1 MRIGKLKVLGIV
13 IVTVLVII
21 LGIIA
26 LNNKNN
32 FTENN
37 SKDYIIYDSD
47 EAIKDALNEIKTTS
61 KKSNIISDVNASEK
75 VISLNFVGLSTPE
88 TNYKLVNILEQYNT
102 KSTFF
107 LPGILA
113 TEDTD
118 IFEKL
123 IEGNHKIGSNGL
135 LGENKMEEYTEEELV
150 DSFIRTNEIIQ
161 KWTRK
166 NESILLYCNS
176 TSYTDKVLKAAYVS
190 GNEDVVKSKYILNY
204 RSFKSYEE
212 TLAYISKVPKGSIIT
227 VKLAGELDDTEYEQD
242 EKPAEDMQGT
252 IVENPLEDFSE
263 EERLIIVVEWIV
275 KALNEL
281 NYNIVTCDEL
291 QQYGE
296 VDNGDASNNSNN
308 STYYG
313 SYYNKYEKNSI
324 SNSGSQ
330 GSNNNFEYLEP
341 IDLDVY
347 YKNKAEELRVSNNGK
362 KASIE
367 GKVYTVQPSVAYSFY
382 GISNTTVLQDVLN
395 KLNEQKIKA
404 TFFITEKDISKNEE
418 EIKEIVDNGHELQIM
433 LVEGSGNDY
442 LSVAKSILNIKRY
455 IKNNFNQ
462 EATLVRY
469 PYEVQY
475 SDEALEAISA
485 TGCKVIGQNL
495 SVATTAVGKDGTIE
509 EVKNNIFNLGNIA
522 LHKGFI
528 VYFRMDYYNDNTIIG
543 NLVELIKKE
552 KVDPIGYI
560 DEGVK
565 HNGYSFAKLS
575 DLVKSEYV
583 FNYPL
588 TNSEILPEVLDK
600 IKKGHLENIED
611 PIAYISKRYIGSP
624 FAKYT
629 ESLPGF
635 EEDEIEVL
643 DKIGRFTD
651 DNTIFLT
658 FDDWGSDIAINKLL
672 YILDKYNV
680 KATFFIRTNYINDN
694 PSLLRTIALAGHDIA
709 SHSDNHLLLSNT
721 TDKKGVFAELTD
733 KQAEILQE
741 DIILSYKKLQ
751 SIVGDIYVD
760 GRPALQTY
768 FRPPTLA
775 VSKKGLM
782 TVFDSGFSYVISGDF
797 TTQDYEAKS
806 AEELINKLKY
816 GIVSGENNEIKITD
830 GTILIMHMS
839 DEAKF
844 TAEALDTIIP
854 YYLSQGYKFGR
865 ISDYLR

>member
-1 MRIGKLKVLGIV
+1 MRISKLKMFGIV
-13 IVTVLVII
+13 IAVVLVII
-21 LGIIA
+21 LGIIV
-26 LNNKNN
+26 LNKKSN
-32 FTENN
+32 FTENDA
-37 SKDYIIYDSD
+37 KDYIIYDSD
-47 EAIKDALNEIKTTS
+47 KAIKDALSEIKTTS
-61 KKSNIISDVNASEK
+61 KKSNILSDVNTSEN

-88 TNYKLVNILEQYNT
+88 TNDKLVNILKQYNT

-107 LPGILA
+107 IPGILA
-113 TEDTD
+113 AEDTD

-123 IEGNHKIGSNGL
+123 IEGNHKVGSNGL

-161 KWTRK
+161 KWTNR

-212 TLAYISKVPKGSIIT
+212 TLAYISKIPKGSMIT
-227 VKLAGELDDTEYEQD
+227 VKLAGELDDTEYKKD

-252 IVENPLEDFSE
+252 IVENPLEDFDE
-263 EERLIIVVEWIV
+263 EERLLMVVEWIV

-296 VDNGDASNNSNN
+296 ADDSDTSNNSSYYDSNN
-308 STYYG
+308 S
-313 SYYNKYEKNSI
+313 KNLT
-324 SNSGSQ
+324 SNNGSQ
-330 GSNNNFEYLEP
+330 GSDNNFEYLEP

-347 YKNKAEELRVSNNGK
+347 YTNKAEELRVSNKGK
-362 KASIE
+362 KASTE
-367 GKVYTVQPSVAYSFY
+367 GKVYTVQPSVGYSFY
-382 GISNTTVLQDVLN
+382 GVSNTTVLQDVLN
-395 KLNEQKIKA
+395 KLNNQKIKA
-404 TFFITEKDISKNEE
+404 TFFITEKDIRNNEK

-462 EATLVRY
+462 DATLVRY

-509 EVKNNIFNLGNIA
+509 DVKNNIFNLGNIA

-552 KVDPIGYI
+552 KVDPIGYV
-560 DEGVK
+560 DQGVK

-575 DLVKSEYV
+575 ELVTSEYV

-588 TNSEILPEVLDK
+588 TNSEILPEVLNK
-600 IKKGHLENIED
+600 IKKGYLENIED
-611 PIAYISKRYIGSP
+611 PIGYISNRYIGSP

-643 DKIGRFTD
+643 DKVGRFTD

-680 KATFFIRTNYINDN
+680 KATFFVRTNHIDDN

-709 SHSDNHLLLSNT
+709 SHSDNHILLSNT
-721 TDKKGVFAELTD
+721 TDKKGVFAEITD
-733 KQAEILQE
+733 KQAEAIQE
-741 DIILSYKKLQ
+741 DVILSYKKLQ

-760 GRPALQTY
+760 GRPALQAY

-782 TVFDSGFSYVISGDF
+782 SVFDSGFSYVISGDF

-816 GIVSGENNEIKITD
+816 GIVSGENNEIKITH
-830 GTILIMHMS
+830 GSMVVMHMS

>member
-1 MRIGKLKVLGIV
+1 MRISKLKMLGIV
-13 IVTVLVII
+13 IAVVLVII
-21 LGIIA
+21 LGIIV
-26 LNNKNN
+26 LNKKSN
-32 FTENN
+32 FTENDA
-37 SKDYIIYDSD
+37 KDYIIYDSD
-47 EAIKDALNEIKTTS
+47 KAIKDALSEIKTTS
-61 KKSNIISDVNASEK
+61 KKSNILSDVNTSEN

-88 TNYKLVNILEQYNT
+88 TNDKLVNILEKYNT

-107 LPGILA
+107 IPGILA
-113 TEDTD
+113 AEDTD

-123 IEGNHKIGSNGL
+123 IEGNHKVGSNGL

-161 KWTRK
+161 KWTNR

-212 TLAYISKVPKGSIIT
+212 TLAYISKIPKGSMIT
-227 VKLAGELDDTEYEQD
+227 VKLAGELDDTEYKKD

-252 IVENPLEDFSE
+252 IVENPLEDFDE
-263 EERLIIVVEWIV
+263 EERLLMVVEWIV

-296 VDNGDASNNSNN
+296 ADDSDTSNNSSYYDSNN
-308 STYYG
+308 S
-313 SYYNKYEKNSI
+313 KNLT
-324 SNSGSQ
+324 SNNGSQ
-330 GSNNNFEYLEP
+330 GSDNNFEYLEP

-347 YKNKAEELRVSNNGK
+347 YTNKAEELRVSNKGK
-362 KASIE
+362 KASTE
-367 GKVYTVQPSVAYSFY
+367 GKVYTVQPSVGYSFY
-382 GISNTTVLQDVLN
+382 GVSNTTVLQDVLN
-395 KLNEQKIKA
+395 KLNNQKIKA
-404 TFFITEKDISKNEE
+404 TFFITEKDIRNNEK

-442 LSVAKSILNIKRY
+442 LSVAKSILSIKRY

-462 EATLVRY
+462 DATLVRY

-509 EVKNNIFNLGNIA
+509 DVKNNIFNLGNIA

-552 KVDPIGYI
+552 KVDPIGYV
-560 DEGVK
+560 DQGVK

-575 DLVKSEYV
+575 ELVTSEYV

-588 TNSEILPEVLDK
+588 TNSEILPEVLNK
-600 IKKGHLENIED
+600 IKKGYLENIED
-611 PIAYISKRYIGSP
+611 PIGYISNRYIGSP

-643 DKIGRFTD
+643 DKVGRFTD

-680 KATFFIRTNYINDN
+680 KATFFVRTNHIDDN

-709 SHSDNHLLLSNT
+709 SHSDNHILLSNT
-721 TDKKGVFAELTD
+721 TDKKGVFAEITD
-733 KQAEILQE
+733 KQAEAIQE
-741 DIILSYKKLQ
+741 DVILSYKKLQ

-760 GRPALQTY
+760 GRPALQAY

-782 TVFDSGFSYVISGDF
+782 SVFDSGFSYVISGDF

-830 GTILIMHMS
+830 GTILVMHMS

>member
-1 MRIGKLKVLGIV
+1 MRISKLKMLGIV
-13 IVTVLVII
+13 IAVVLVII
-21 LGIIA
+21 LGIIV
-26 LNNKNN
+26 LNKKSN
-32 FTENN
+32 FTENDA
-37 SKDYIIYDSD
+37 KDYIIYDSD
-47 EAIKDALNEIKTTS
+47 KAIKDALSEIKTTS
-61 KKSNIISDVNASEK
+61 KKSNILSDVNTSEN

-88 TNYKLVNILEQYNT
+88 TNDKLVNILEKYNT

-107 LPGILA
+107 IPGILA
-113 TEDTD
+113 AEDTD

-123 IEGNHKIGSNGL
+123 IEGNHKVGSNGL

-161 KWTRK
+161 KWTNR

-212 TLAYISKVPKGSIIT
+212 TLAYISKIPKGSMIT
-227 VKLAGELDDTEYEQD
+227 VKLAGELDDTEYKKD

-252 IVENPLEDFSE
+252 IVENPLEDFDE
-263 EERLIIVVEWIV
+263 EERLLMVVEWIV

-296 VDNGDASNNSNN
+296 ADDSDTSNNSSYYDSNN
-308 STYYG
+308 S
-313 SYYNKYEKNSI
+313 KNLT
-324 SNSGSQ
+324 SNNGSQ
-330 GSNNNFEYLEP
+330 GSDNNFEYLEP

-347 YKNKAEELRVSNNGK
+347 YTNKAEELRVSNKGK
-362 KASIE
+362 KASTE
-367 GKVYTVQPSVAYSFY
+367 GKVYTVQPSVGYSFY
-382 GISNTTVLQDVLN
+382 GVSNTTVLQDVLN
-395 KLNEQKIKA
+395 KLNNQKIKA
-404 TFFITEKDISKNEE
+404 TFFITEKDIRNNEK

-462 EATLVRY
+462 DATLVRY

-509 EVKNNIFNLGNIA
+509 DVKNNIFNLGNIA

-552 KVDPIGYI
+552 KVDPIGYV
-560 DEGVK
+560 DQGVK

-575 DLVKSEYV
+575 ELVTSEYV

-588 TNSEILPEVLDK
+588 TNSEILPEVLNK
-600 IKKGHLENIED
+600 IKKGYLENIED
-611 PIAYISKRYIGSP
+611 PIGYISNRYIGSP

-643 DKIGRFTD
+643 DKVGRFTD

-680 KATFFIRTNYINDN
+680 KATFFVRTNHIDDN

-709 SHSDNHLLLSNT
+709 SHSDNHILLSNT
-721 TDKKGVFAELTD
+721 TDKKGVFAEITD
-733 KQAEILQE
+733 KQAEAIQE
-741 DIILSYKKLQ
+741 DVILSYKKLQ

-760 GRPALQTY
+760 GRPALQAY

-782 TVFDSGFSYVISGDF
+782 SVFDSGFSYVISGDF

-830 GTILIMHMS
+830 GSILVMHMS

>member
-1 MRIGKLKVLGIV
+1 MRISKLKMLGIV
-13 IVTVLVII
+13 IAVVLVII
-21 LGIIA
+21 LGIIV
-26 LNNKNN
+26 LNKKSN
-32 FTENN
+32 FTENDA
-37 SKDYIIYDSD
+37 KDYIIYDSD
-47 EAIKDALNEIKTTS
+47 KAIKDALSEIKTTS
-61 KKSNIISDVNASEK
+61 KKSNILSDVNTSEN

-88 TNYKLVNILEQYNT
+88 TNDKLVNILEKYNT

-107 LPGILA
+107 IPGILA
-113 TEDTD
+113 AEDTD

-123 IEGNHKIGSNGL
+123 IEGNHKVGSNGL

-161 KWTRK
+161 KWTNR

-212 TLAYISKVPKGSIIT
+212 TLAYISKIPKGSMIT
-227 VKLAGELDDTEYEQD
+227 VKLAGELDDTEYKKD

-252 IVENPLEDFSE
+252 IVENPLEDFDE
-263 EERLIIVVEWIV
+263 EERLLMVVEWIV

-296 VDNGDASNNSNN
+296 ADDSDTSNNSSYYDSNN
-308 STYYG
+308 S
-313 SYYNKYEKNSI
+313 KNLT
-324 SNSGSQ
+324 SNNGSQ
-330 GSNNNFEYLEP
+330 GSDNNFEYLEP

-347 YKNKAEELRVSNNGK
+347 YTNKAEELRVSNKGK
-362 KASIE
+362 KASTE
-367 GKVYTVQPSVAYSFY
+367 GKVYTVQPSVGYSFY
-382 GISNTTVLQDVLN
+382 GVSNTTVLQDVLN
-395 KLNEQKIKA
+395 KLNNQKIKA
-404 TFFITEKDISKNEE
+404 TFFITEKDIRNNEK

-462 EATLVRY
+462 DATLVRY

-509 EVKNNIFNLGNIA
+509 DVKNNIFNLGNIA

-552 KVDPIGYI
+552 KVDPIGYV
-560 DEGVK
+560 DQGVK

-575 DLVKSEYV
+575 ELVTSEYV

-588 TNSEILPEVLDK
+588 TNSEILPEVLNK
-600 IKKGHLENIED
+600 IKKGYLENIED
-611 PIAYISKRYIGSP
+611 PIGYISKRYIGSP

-643 DKIGRFTD
+643 DKVGRFTD

-680 KATFFIRTNYINDN
+680 KATFFVRTNHIDDN

-709 SHSDNHLLLSNT
+709 SHSDNHILLSNT
-721 TDKKGVFAELTD
+721 TDKKGVFAEITD
-733 KQAEILQE
+733 KQAEAIQE
-741 DIILSYKKLQ
+741 DVILSYKKLQ

-760 GRPALQTY
+760 GRPALQAY

-782 TVFDSGFSYVISGDF
+782 SVFDSGFSYVISGDF

-830 GTILIMHMS
+830 GSILVMHMS

>member
-1 MRIGKLKVLGIV
+1 MRISKLKMLGIV
-13 IVTVLVII
+13 IAVVLVII
-21 LGIIA
+21 LGIIV
-26 LNNKNN
+26 LNKKSN
-32 FTENN
+32 FTENDA
-37 SKDYIIYDSD
+37 KDYIIYDSD
-47 EAIKDALNEIKTTS
+47 KAIKDALSEIKTTS
-61 KKSNIISDVNASEK
+61 KKSNILSDVNTSEN

-88 TNYKLVNILEQYNT
+88 TNDKLVNILEKYNT

-107 LPGILA
+107 IPGILA
-113 TEDTD
+113 AEDTD

-123 IEGNHKIGSNGL
+123 IEGNHKVGSNGL

-161 KWTRK
+161 KWTNR

-176 TSYTDKVLKAAYVS
+176 TSYTDKVLKSAYVS

-212 TLAYISKVPKGSIIT
+212 TLAYISKIPKGSMIT
-227 VKLAGELDDTEYEQD
+227 VKLAGELDDTEYKKD

-252 IVENPLEDFSE
+252 IVENPLEDFDE
-263 EERLIIVVEWIV
+263 EERLLMVVEWIV
-275 KALNEL
+275 KSLNEL

-296 VDNGDASNNSNN
+296 ADDSDTSNNSSYYDSNN
-308 STYYG
+308 S
-313 SYYNKYEKNSI
+313 KNLT
-324 SNSGSQ
+324 SNNGSQ
-330 GSNNNFEYLEP
+330 GSDNNFEYLEP

-347 YKNKAEELRVSNNGK
+347 YTNKAEELRVSNKGK
-362 KASIE
+362 KASTE
-367 GKVYTVQPSVAYSFY
+367 GKVYTVQPSVGYSFY
-382 GISNTTVLQDVLN
+382 GVSNTTVLQDVLN
-395 KLNEQKIKA
+395 KLNNQKIKA
-404 TFFITEKDISKNEE
+404 TFFITEKDIRNNEK

-433 LVEGSGNDY
+433 LVEGSGSDY

-462 EATLVRY
+462 DATLVRY

-509 EVKNNIFNLGNIA
+509 DVKNNIFNLGNIA

-552 KVDPIGYI
+552 KVDPIGYV
-560 DEGVK
+560 DQGVK

-575 DLVKSEYV
+575 ELVTSEYV

-588 TNSEILPEVLDK
+588 TNSEILPEVLNK
-600 IKKGHLENIED
+600 IKKGYLENIED
-611 PIAYISKRYIGSP
+611 PIGYISNRYIGSP

-643 DKIGRFTD
+643 DNVGRFTD

-680 KATFFIRTNYINDN
+680 KATFFVRTNHIDDN

-709 SHSDNHLLLSNT
+709 SHSDNHILLSNT
-721 TDKKGVFAELTD
+721 TDKNGVFAEITD
-733 KQAEILQE
+733 KQAEAIQE
-741 DIILSYKKLQ
+741 DVILSYKKLQ

-760 GRPALQTY
+760 GRPALQAY

-782 TVFDSGFSYVISGDF
+782 SVFDSGFSYVISGDF

-816 GIVSGENNEIKITD
+816 GIVSGENNEIKIT
-830 GTILIMHMS
+830 GGSIVVMHMS

>member
-1 MRIGKLKVLGIV
+1 MRISKLKMLGIV
-13 IVTVLVII
+13 IAVVLVII
-21 LGIIA
+21 LGIIV
-26 LNNKNN
+26 LNKKSN
-32 FTENN
+32 FTENDAR
-37 SKDYIIYDSD
+37 DYIIYDSD
-47 EAIKDALNEIKTTS
+47 KAIKDALSEIKTTS
-61 KKSNIISDVNASEK
+61 KKSNILSDVNTSEN

-88 TNYKLVNILEQYNT
+88 TNDKLVNILKQYNT

-107 LPGILA
+107 IPGILA
-113 TEDTD
+113 AEDTD

-123 IEGNHKIGSNGL
+123 IEGNHKVGSNGL

-161 KWTRK
+161 KWTNK

-212 TLAYISKVPKGSIIT
+212 TLAYISKIPKGSMIT
-227 VKLAGELDDTEYEQD
+227 VKLAGELDDTEYKKD

-252 IVENPLEDFSE
+252 IVENPLEDFDE
-263 EERLIIVVEWIV
+263 EERLLMVVEWIV

-296 VDNGDASNNSNN
+296 ADDSDISNNSSYFDSNN
-308 STYYG
+308 S
-313 SYYNKYEKNSI
+313 KNLT
-324 SNSGSQ
+324 SNNGSQ
-330 GSNNNFEYLEP
+330 GSDNNFEYLEP

-347 YKNKAEELRVSNNGK
+347 YTNKAEELRVSNKGK
-362 KASIE
+362 KASTE
-367 GKVYTVQPSVAYSFY
+367 GKVYTVQPSVGYSFY
-382 GISNTTVLQDVLN
+382 GVSNTTVLQDVLN
-395 KLNEQKIKA
+395 KLNNQKIKA
-404 TFFITEKDISKNEE
+404 TFFITEKDIRNNEK

-442 LSVAKSILNIKRY
+442 LSVAKSILSIKRY

-462 EATLVRY
+462 DATLVRY

-509 EVKNNIFNLGNIA
+509 DVKNNIFNLGNIA

-552 KVDPIGYI
+552 KVDPIGYV
-560 DEGVK
+560 DQGVK

-575 DLVKSEYV
+575 ELVTSEYV

-588 TNSEILPEVLDK
+588 TNSEILPEVLNK
-600 IKKGHLENIED
+600 IKKGYLENIED
-611 PIAYISKRYIGSP
+611 PIGYISNRYIGSP

-643 DKIGRFTD
+643 DKVGRFTD

-680 KATFFIRTNYINDN
+680 KATFFVRTNHIDDN

-709 SHSDNHLLLSNT
+709 SHSDNHILLSNT
-721 TDKKGVFAELTD
+721 TDKKGVFAEITD
-733 KQAEILQE
+733 KQAEAIQE
-741 DIILSYKKLQ
+741 DVILSYKKLQ

-760 GRPALQTY
+760 GRPALQAY

-782 TVFDSGFSYVISGDF
+782 SVFDSGFSYVISGDF

-830 GTILIMHMS
+830 GTILVMHMS

>member
-1 MRIGKLKVLGIV
+1 MRISKLKMFGIV
-13 IVTVLVII
+13 IAVVLVII
-21 LGIIA
+21 LGIIV
-26 LNNKNN
+26 LNKKSN
-32 FTENN
+32 FTENDA
-37 SKDYIIYDSD
+37 KDYIIYDSD
-47 EAIKDALNEIKTTS
+47 KAIKDALSEIKTTS
-61 KKSNIISDVNASEK
+61 KKSNILSDVNTSEN

-88 TNYKLVNILEQYNT
+88 TNDKLVNILKQYNT

-107 LPGILA
+107 IPGILA
-113 TEDTD
+113 AEDTD

-123 IEGNHKIGSNGL
+123 IEGNHKVGSNGL

-161 KWTRK
+161 KWTNR

-212 TLAYISKVPKGSIIT
+212 TLAYISKIPKGSMIT
-227 VKLAGELDDTEYEQD
+227 VKLAGELDDTEYKKD

-252 IVENPLEDFSE
+252 IVENPLEDFDE
-263 EERLIIVVEWIV
+263 EERLLMVVEWIV

-296 VDNGDASNNSNN
+296 ADNSDTSNNSSYYDSNN
-308 STYYG
+308 S
-313 SYYNKYEKNSI
+313 KNLTL
-324 SNSGSQ
+324 NNGSQ
-330 GSNNNFEYLEP
+330 GSDNNFEYLEP

-347 YKNKAEELRVSNNGK
+347 YTNKAEELRVSNKGK
-362 KASIE
+362 KASTE
-367 GKVYTVQPSVAYSFY
+367 GKVYTVQPSVGYSFY
-382 GISNTTVLQDVLN
+382 GVSNTTVLQDVLN
-395 KLNEQKIKA
+395 KLNNQKIKA
-404 TFFITEKDISKNEE
+404 TFFITEKDIRNNEK

-462 EATLVRY
+462 DATLVRY

-509 EVKNNIFNLGNIA
+509 DVKNNIFNLGNIA

-552 KVDPIGYI
+552 KVDPIGYV
-560 DEGVK
+560 DQGVK

-575 DLVKSEYV
+575 ELVTSEYV

-588 TNSEILPEVLDK
+588 TNSEILPEVLNK
-600 IKKGHLENIED
+600 IKKGYLENIED
-611 PIAYISKRYIGSP
+611 PIGYISNRYIGSP

-643 DKIGRFTD
+643 DKVGRFTD

-680 KATFFIRTNYINDN
+680 KATFFVRTNHIDDN

-709 SHSDNHLLLSNT
+709 SHSDNHILLSNT
-721 TDKKGVFAELTD
+721 TDKKGVFAEITD
-733 KQAEILQE
+733 KQAEAIQE
-741 DIILSYKKLQ
+741 DVILSYKKLQ

-760 GRPALQTY
+760 GRPALQAY

-782 TVFDSGFSYVISGDF
+782 SVFDSGFSYVISGDF

-830 GTILIMHMS
+830 GSIVVMHMS

>member
-1 MRIGKLKVLGIV
+1 MRISKLKMLGIV
-13 IVTVLVII
+13 IVVVLVII
-21 LGIIA
+21 LGIIV
-26 LNNKNN
+26 LNKKSN
-32 FTENN
+32 FTENDA
-37 SKDYIIYDSD
+37 KDYIIYDSD
-47 EAIKDALNEIKTTS
+47 KAIKDALSEIKTTS
-61 KKSNIISDVNASEK
+61 KKSNILSDVNTSEN

-88 TNYKLVNILEQYNT
+88 TNDKLVNILKQYNT

-107 LPGILA
+107 IPGILA
-113 TEDTD
+113 AEDTD

-123 IEGNHKIGSNGL
+123 IEGNHKVGSNGL
-135 LGENKMEEYTEEELV
+135 LAENKMEEYTEEELV

-161 KWTRK
+161 KWTNK

-212 TLAYISKVPKGSIIT
+212 TLAYISKIPKGSMIT
-227 VKLAGELDDTEYEQD
+227 VKLAGELDDTEYKKD

-252 IVENPLEDFSE
+252 IVENPLEDFDE
-263 EERLIIVVEWIV
+263 EERLLMVVEWIV

-296 VDNGDASNNSNN
+296 ADDSDTSNNISYYDSNNSKNLTSNN
-308 STYYG
+308 
-313 SYYNKYEKNSI
+313 
-324 SNSGSQ
+324 GSQ
-330 GSNNNFEYLEP
+330 GSDNNFEYLEP

-347 YKNKAEELRVSNNGK
+347 YTNKAEELRVSNNGK
-362 KASIE
+362 KASTE
-367 GKVYTVQPSVAYSFY
+367 GKVYTVQPSVGYSFY
-382 GISNTTVLQDVLN
+382 GVSNTTVLQDVLN
-395 KLNEQKIKA
+395 KLNNQKIKA
-404 TFFITEKDISKNEE
+404 TFFITEKDIRNNEK

-462 EATLVRY
+462 DATLVRY

-560 DEGVK
+560 DQGVK

-575 DLVKSEYV
+575 ELVTSDYV

-611 PIAYISKRYIGSP
+611 PIGYISKRYIGSP

-643 DKIGRFTD
+643 DKVGRFTD

-680 KATFFIRTNYINDN
+680 KATFFVRTNYIDDN
-694 PSLLRTIALAGHDIA
+694 PGLLRTIALAGHDIA
-709 SHSDNHLLLSNT
+709 SHSDNHILLSNT
-721 TDKKGVFAELTD
+721 TDKNGVFAEITD
-733 KQAEILQE
+733 KQAEAIQE
-741 DIILSYKKLQ
+741 DVILSYKKLQ

-782 TVFDSGFSYVISGDF
+782 SVFDSGFSYVISGDF
-797 TTQDYEAKS
+797 TTKDYEAKS

-830 GTILIMHMS
+830 GTILVMHMS

-854 YYLSQGYKFGR
+854 YYLSQGYEFGR

>member
-1 MRIGKLKVLGIV
+1 MRISKLKMLGIV
-13 IVTVLVII
+13 IAVVLVII
-21 LGIIA
+21 LGIIV
-26 LNNKNN
+26 LNKKSN
-32 FTENN
+32 FTENDA
-37 SKDYIIYDSD
+37 KDYIIYDSD
-47 EAIKDALNEIKTTS
+47 KAIKDALSEIKTTS
-61 KKSNIISDVNASEK
+61 KKSNILSDVNTSEN

-88 TNYKLVNILEQYNT
+88 TNDKLVNILEKYNT

-107 LPGILA
+107 IPGILA
-113 TEDTD
+113 AEDTD

-123 IEGNHKIGSNGL
+123 IEGNHKVGSNGL

-161 KWTRK
+161 KWTNR

-212 TLAYISKVPKGSIIT
+212 TLAYISKIPKGSMIT
-227 VKLAGELDDTEYEQD
+227 VKLAGELDDTEYKKD

-252 IVENPLEDFSE
+252 IVENPLEDFDE
-263 EERLIIVVEWIV
+263 EERLLMVVEWIV

-296 VDNGDASNNSNN
+296 ADDSDTSNNSSYYDSNN
-308 STYYG
+308 S
-313 SYYNKYEKNSI
+313 KNLT
-324 SNSGSQ
+324 SNNGSQ
-330 GSNNNFEYLEP
+330 GSDNNFEYLEP

-347 YKNKAEELRVSNNGK
+347 YTNKAEELRVSNKGK
-362 KASIE
+362 KASTE
-367 GKVYTVQPSVAYSFY
+367 GKVYTVQSSVGYSFY
-382 GISNTTVLQDVLN
+382 GVSNTTVLQDVLN
-395 KLNEQKIKA
+395 KLNNQKIKA
-404 TFFITEKDISKNEE
+404 TFFITEKDIRNNEK

-442 LSVAKSILNIKRY
+442 LSVAKSILSIKRY

-462 EATLVRY
+462 DATLVRY
-469 PYEVQY
+469 PYEVKY

-509 EVKNNIFNLGNIA
+509 DVKNNIFNLGNIA

-528 VYFRMDYYNDNTIIG
+528 VYFRMDYYNNNTIIG

-552 KVDPIGYI
+552 KVDPIGYV
-560 DEGVK
+560 DQGVK

-575 DLVKSEYV
+575 ELVTSEYV

-588 TNSEILPEVLDK
+588 TNSEILPEVLNK
-600 IKKGHLENIED
+600 IKKGYLENIED
-611 PIAYISKRYIGSP
+611 PIGYISKRYIGSP

-643 DKIGRFTD
+643 DKVGRFTD

-680 KATFFIRTNYINDN
+680 KATFFVRTNHIDDN

-709 SHSDNHLLLSNT
+709 SHSDNHILLSNT
-721 TDKKGVFAELTD
+721 TDKKGVFAEITD
-733 KQAEILQE
+733 KQAEAIQE
-741 DIILSYKKLQ
+741 DVILSYKKLQ

-760 GRPALQTY
+760 GRPALQAY

-782 TVFDSGFSYVISGDF
+782 SVFDSGFSYVISGDF

-830 GTILIMHMS
+830 GSILVMHIS

>member
-1 MRIGKLKVLGIV
+1 MRISKLKMLGIV
-13 IVTVLVII
+13 IAVVLVII
-21 LGIIA
+21 LGIIV
-26 LNNKNN
+26 LNKKSN
-32 FTENN
+32 FTENDA
-37 SKDYIIYDSD
+37 KDYIIYDSD
-47 EAIKDALNEIKTTS
+47 KAIKDALSEIKTTS
-61 KKSNIISDVNASEK
+61 KKSNILSDVNTSEN

-88 TNYKLVNILEQYNT
+88 TNDKLVNILKQYNT

-107 LPGILA
+107 IPGILA
-113 TEDTD
+113 AEDTD

-123 IEGNHKIGSNGL
+123 IEGNHKVGSNGL

-161 KWTRK
+161 KWTNK

-190 GNEDVVKSKYILNY
+190 GNEDVVRGKYILNY

-212 TLAYISKVPKGSIIT
+212 TLAYISKIPKGSMIT
-227 VKLAGELDDTEYEQD
+227 VKLAGELDDTEYKKD

-252 IVENPLEDFSE
+252 IVENPLEDFDE
-263 EERLIIVVEWIV
+263 EERLLMVVEWIV

-296 VDNGDASNNSNN
+296 VENRDTSNNSSYFDSNN
-308 STYYG
+308 S
-313 SYYNKYEKNSI
+313 KNLT
-324 SNSGSQ
+324 SNNGSQ
-330 GSNNNFEYLEP
+330 GSDNNFEYLEP

-347 YKNKAEELRVSNNGK
+347 YTNKAEELRVSNKGK
-362 KASIE
+362 KASTE
-367 GKVYTVQPSVAYSFY
+367 GKVYTVQPSVGYSFY
-382 GISNTTVLQDVLN
+382 GVSNTTVLQDVLN
-395 KLNEQKIKA
+395 KLNNQKIKA
-404 TFFITEKDISKNEE
+404 TFFITEKDIRNNEK

-433 LVEGSGNDY
+433 LVEGSGSDY
-442 LSVAKSILNIKRY
+442 LSVAKSILSIKRY

-462 EATLVRY
+462 DATLVRY
-469 PYEVQY
+469 PYEVRY

-509 EVKNNIFNLGNIA
+509 DVKNNIFNLGNIA

-552 KVDPIGYI
+552 KVDPIGYV
-560 DEGVK
+560 DQGVK

-575 DLVKSEYV
+575 ELVTSEYV

-588 TNSEILPEVLDK
+588 TNSEILPEVLNK
-600 IKKGHLENIED
+600 IKKGYLENIED
-611 PIAYISKRYIGSP
+611 PIGYISNRYIGSP

-643 DKIGRFTD
+643 DKVGRFTD

-680 KATFFIRTNYINDN
+680 KATFFVRTNHIDDN

-709 SHSDNHLLLSNT
+709 SHSDNHILLSNT
-721 TDKKGVFAELTD
+721 TDKKGVFAEITD
-733 KQAEILQE
+733 KQAEAIQE
-741 DIILSYKKLQ
+741 DVILSYKKLQ

-760 GRPALQTY
+760 GRPALQAY

-782 TVFDSGFSYVISGDF
+782 SVFDSGFSYVISGDF

-830 GTILIMHMS
+830 GTILVMHMS

>member
-1 MRIGKLKVLGIV
+1 MRISKLKMLGIV
-13 IVTVLVII
+13 IAVVLVII
-21 LGIIA
+21 LGIIV
-26 LNNKNN
+26 LNKKSN
-32 FTENN
+32 FTENDA
-37 SKDYIIYDSD
+37 KDYIIYDSD
-47 EAIKDALNEIKTTS
+47 KAIKDALSEIKTTS
-61 KKSNIISDVNASEK
+61 KKSNILSDVNTSEN

-88 TNYKLVNILEQYNT
+88 TNDKLVNILEKYNT

-107 LPGILA
+107 IPGILA
-113 TEDTD
+113 AEDTD

-123 IEGNHKIGSNGL
+123 IEGNHKVGSNGL

-161 KWTRK
+161 KWTNR

-212 TLAYISKVPKGSIIT
+212 TLAYISKIPKGSMIT
-227 VKLAGELDDTEYEQD
+227 VKLAGELDDTEYKKD

-252 IVENPLEDFSE
+252 IVENPLEDFDE
-263 EERLIIVVEWIV
+263 EERLLMVVEWIV

-296 VDNGDASNNSNN
+296 ANDSDTSNNSSYYDSNN
-308 STYYG
+308 S
-313 SYYNKYEKNSI
+313 KNLT
-324 SNSGSQ
+324 SNNGSQ
-330 GSNNNFEYLEP
+330 GSDNNFEYLEP

-347 YKNKAEELRVSNNGK
+347 YTNKAEELRVSNKGK
-362 KASIE
+362 KASTE

-382 GISNTTVLQDVLN
+382 GVSNTTVLQDVLN
-395 KLNEQKIKA
+395 KLNNQKIKA
-404 TFFITEKDISKNEE
+404 TFFITEKDIRNNEK

-433 LVEGSGNDY
+433 LVEGSGSDY

-462 EATLVRY
+462 DATLVRY

-509 EVKNNIFNLGNIA
+509 DVKNNIFNLGNIA

-552 KVDPIGYI
+552 KVDPIGYV
-560 DEGVK
+560 DQGVK

-575 DLVKSEYV
+575 ELVTSEYV

-588 TNSEILPEVLDK
+588 TNSEILPEVLNK
-600 IKKGHLENIED
+600 IKKGYLENIED
-611 PIAYISKRYIGSP
+611 PIGYISKRYIGSP

-643 DKIGRFTD
+643 DKVGRFTD

-680 KATFFIRTNYINDN
+680 KATFFVRTNYIDDN

-709 SHSDNHLLLSNT
+709 SHSDNHILLSNT
-721 TDKKGVFAELTD
+721 TDKNGVFAEVTD
-733 KQAEILQE
+733 EQAEVIQE
-741 DIILSYKKLQ
+741 DVIRSYKKLQ

-782 TVFDSGFSYVISGDF
+782 SVFDSGFSYVISGDF

-830 GTILIMHMS
+830 GSILVMHMS

>member
-1 MRIGKLKVLGIV
+1 MRISKLKMLGIV
-13 IVTVLVII
+13 IAVVLVII
-21 LGIIA
+21 LGIIV
-26 LNNKNN
+26 LNKKSN
-32 FTENN
+32 FTENDA
-37 SKDYIIYDSD
+37 KDYIIYDSD
-47 EAIKDALNEIKTTS
+47 KAIKDALSEIKTTS
-61 KKSNIISDVNASEK
+61 KKSNILSDVNTSEN

-88 TNYKLVNILEQYNT
+88 TNDKLVNILEKYNT

-107 LPGILA
+107 IPGILA
-113 TEDTD
+113 AEDTD

-123 IEGNHKIGSNGL
+123 IEGNHKVGSNGL

-161 KWTRK
+161 KWTNK

-212 TLAYISKVPKGSIIT
+212 TLAYISKIPKGSMIT
-227 VKLAGELDDTEYEQD
+227 VKLAGELDDTEYKKD

-252 IVENPLEDFSE
+252 IVENPLEDFDE
-263 EERLIIVVEWIV
+263 EERLLMVVEWIV

-296 VDNGDASNNSNN
+296 ADDSDTSNNSSYYDSNN
-308 STYYG
+308 S
-313 SYYNKYEKNSI
+313 KNLT
-324 SNSGSQ
+324 SNNGSQ
-330 GSNNNFEYLEP
+330 GSDNNFEYLEP

-347 YKNKAEELRVSNNGK
+347 YTNKAEELRVSNKGK
-362 KASIE
+362 KASTE
-367 GKVYTVQPSVAYSFY
+367 GKVYTVQPSVGYSFY
-382 GISNTTVLQDVLN
+382 GVSNTTVLQDVLN
-395 KLNEQKIKA
+395 KLNNQKIKA
-404 TFFITEKDISKNEE
+404 TFFITEKDIRNNEK

-433 LVEGSGNDY
+433 LVEGSGSDY

-462 EATLVRY
+462 DATLVRY

-509 EVKNNIFNLGNIA
+509 DVKNNIFNLGNIA

-552 KVDPIGYI
+552 KVDPIGYV
-560 DEGVK
+560 DQGVK

-575 DLVKSEYV
+575 ELVTSEYV

-588 TNSEILPEVLDK
+588 TNSEILPEVLNK
-600 IKKGHLENIED
+600 IKKGYLENIED
-611 PIAYISKRYIGSP
+611 PIGYISNRYIGSP

-643 DKIGRFTD
+643 DKVGRFTD

-680 KATFFIRTNYINDN
+680 KATFFVRTNHIDDN

-709 SHSDNHLLLSNT
+709 SHSDNHILLSNT
-721 TDKKGVFAELTD
+721 TDKKGVFAEITD
-733 KQAEILQE
+733 KQAEAIQE
-741 DIILSYKKLQ
+741 DVILSYKKLQ

-760 GRPALQTY
+760 GRPALQAY

-782 TVFDSGFSYVISGDF
+782 SVFDSGFSYVISGDF

-830 GTILIMHMS
+830 GTILVMHMS

>member
-1 MRIGKLKVLGIV
+1 MRISKLKMLGIV
-13 IVTVLVII
+13 IAVVLVII
-21 LGIIA
+21 LGIIV
-26 LNNKNN
+26 LNKKSN
-32 FTENN
+32 FTENDA
-37 SKDYIIYDSD
+37 KDYIIYDSD
-47 EAIKDALNEIKTTS
+47 KAIKDALSEIKTTS
-61 KKSNIISDVNASEK
+61 KKSNILSDVNTSEN

-88 TNYKLVNILEQYNT
+88 TNDKLVNILEKYNT

-107 LPGILA
+107 IPGILA
-113 TEDTD
+113 AEDTD

-123 IEGNHKIGSNGL
+123 IEGNHKVGSNRL

-161 KWTRK
+161 KWTNR

-212 TLAYISKVPKGSIIT
+212 TLAYISKIPKGSMIT
-227 VKLAGELDDTEYEQD
+227 VKLAGELDDTEYKKD

-252 IVENPLEDFSE
+252 IVENPLEDFDE
-263 EERLIIVVEWIV
+263 EERLLMVVEWIV

-296 VDNGDASNNSNN
+296 ADDSDTSNNSSYYDSNN
-308 STYYG
+308 S
-313 SYYNKYEKNSI
+313 KNLT
-324 SNSGSQ
+324 SNNGSQ
-330 GSNNNFEYLEP
+330 GSDNNFEYLEP

-347 YKNKAEELRVSNNGK
+347 YTNKAEELRVSNKGK
-362 KASIE
+362 KASTE
-367 GKVYTVQPSVAYSFY
+367 GKVYTVQPSVGYSFY
-382 GISNTTVLQDVLN
+382 GVSNTTVLQDVLN
-395 KLNEQKIKA
+395 KLNNQKIKA
-404 TFFITEKDISKNEE
+404 TFFITEKDIRNNEK

-462 EATLVRY
+462 DATLVRY

-509 EVKNNIFNLGNIA
+509 DVKNNIFNLGNIA

-552 KVDPIGYI
+552 KVDPIGYV
-560 DEGVK
+560 DQGVK

-575 DLVKSEYV
+575 ELVTSEYV

-588 TNSEILPEVLDK
+588 TNSEILPEVLNK
-600 IKKGHLENIED
+600 IKKGYLENIED
-611 PIAYISKRYIGSP
+611 PIGYISNRYIGSP

-643 DKIGRFTD
+643 DKVGRFTD

-680 KATFFIRTNYINDN
+680 KATFFVRTNYIDDN

-709 SHSDNHLLLSNT
+709 SHSDNHILLSNT
-721 TDKKGVFAELTD
+721 TDKKGVFAEITD
-733 KQAEILQE
+733 KQAEAIQE
-741 DIILSYKKLQ
+741 DVILSYKKLQ

-760 GRPALQTY
+760 GRPALQAY

-782 TVFDSGFSYVISGDF
+782 SVFDSGFSYVISGDF

-830 GTILIMHMS
+830 GTILVMHMS

>member
-1 MRIGKLKVLGIV
+1 MRISKLKMLGIV
-13 IVTVLVII
+13 IAVVLVII
-21 LGIIA
+21 LGIIV
-26 LNNKNN
+26 LNKKSN
-32 FTENN
+32 FTENDA
-37 SKDYIIYDSD
+37 KDYIIYDSD
-47 EAIKDALNEIKTTS
+47 KAIKDALSEIKTTS
-61 KKSNIISDVNASEK
+61 KKSNILSDVNTSEN

-88 TNYKLVNILEQYNT
+88 TNDKLVNILEKYNT

-107 LPGILA
+107 IPGILA
-113 TEDTD
+113 AEDTD

-123 IEGNHKIGSNGL
+123 IEGNHKVGSNGL

-161 KWTRK
+161 KWTNR

-212 TLAYISKVPKGSIIT
+212 TLAYISKIPKGSMIT
-227 VKLAGELDDTEYEQD
+227 VKLAGELDDTEYKKD

-252 IVENPLEDFSE
+252 IVENPLEDFDE
-263 EERLIIVVEWIV
+263 EERLLMVVEWIV

-296 VDNGDASNNSNN
+296 ADDSDTSNNSSYYDSNN
-308 STYYG
+308 S
-313 SYYNKYEKNSI
+313 KNLT
-324 SNSGSQ
+324 SNNGSQ
-330 GSNNNFEYLEP
+330 GSDNNFEYLEP

-347 YKNKAEELRVSNNGK
+347 YTNKAEELRVSNNGK
-362 KASIE
+362 KASTE
-367 GKVYTVQPSVAYSFY
+367 GKVYTVQSSVGYSFY
-382 GISNTTVLQDVLN
+382 GVSNTTVLQDVLN
-395 KLNEQKIKA
+395 KLNNQKIKA
-404 TFFITEKDISKNEE
+404 TFFITEKDIRNNEK

-433 LVEGSGNDY
+433 LVEGSGSDY

-462 EATLVRY
+462 DATLVRY

-509 EVKNNIFNLGNIA
+509 DVKNNIFNLGNIA

-552 KVDPIGYI
+552 KVDPIGYV
-560 DEGVK
+560 DQGVK

-575 DLVKSEYV
+575 ELVTSEYV

-588 TNSEILPEVLDK
+588 TNSEILPEVLNK
-600 IKKGHLENIED
+600 IKKGYLENIED
-611 PIAYISKRYIGSP
+611 PIGYISNRYIGSP

-643 DKIGRFTD
+643 DKVGRFTD

-680 KATFFIRTNYINDN
+680 KATFFVRTNHIDDN

-709 SHSDNHLLLSNT
+709 SHSDNHILLSNT
-721 TDKKGVFAELTD
+721 TDKKGVFAEITD
-733 KQAEILQE
+733 KQAEAIQE
-741 DIILSYKKLQ
+741 DVILSYKKLQ

-760 GRPALQTY
+760 GRPALQAY

-782 TVFDSGFSYVISGDF
+782 SVFDSGFSYVISGDF

-830 GTILIMHMS
+830 GSILVMHMS

>member
-1 MRIGKLKVLGIV
+1 MRISKLKMLGIV
-13 IVTVLVII
+13 IAVVLVII
-21 LGIIA
+21 LGIIV
-26 LNNKNN
+26 LNKKSN
-32 FTENN
+32 FTENDA
-37 SKDYIIYDSD
+37 KDYIIYDSD
-47 EAIKDALNEIKTTS
+47 KAIKDALSEIKTTS
-61 KKSNIISDVNASEK
+61 KKSNILSDVNTSEN

-88 TNYKLVNILEQYNT
+88 TNDKLVNILEKYNT

-107 LPGILA
+107 IPGILA
-113 TEDTD
+113 AEDTD

-123 IEGNHKIGSNGL
+123 IEGNHKVGSNGL

-161 KWTRK
+161 KWTNR

-212 TLAYISKVPKGSIIT
+212 TLAYISKIPKGSMIT
-227 VKLAGELDDTEYEQD
+227 VKLAGELDDTEYKKD

-252 IVENPLEDFSE
+252 IVENPLEDFDE
-263 EERLIIVVEWIV
+263 EERLLMVVEWIV

-296 VDNGDASNNSNN
+296 ANDSDTSNNSSYYDSNN
-308 STYYG
+308 S
-313 SYYNKYEKNSI
+313 KNLT
-324 SNSGSQ
+324 SNNGSQ
-330 GSNNNFEYLEP
+330 GSDNNFEYLEP

-347 YKNKAEELRVSNNGK
+347 YTNKAEELRVSNKGK
-362 KASIE
+362 KASTE

-382 GISNTTVLQDVLN
+382 GVSNTTVLQDVLN
-395 KLNEQKIKA
+395 KLNNQKIKA
-404 TFFITEKDISKNEE
+404 TFFITEKDIRNNEK

-462 EATLVRY
+462 DATLVRY

-509 EVKNNIFNLGNIA
+509 DVKNNIFNLGNIA

-552 KVDPIGYI
+552 KVDPIGYV
-560 DEGVK
+560 DQGVK

-575 DLVKSEYV
+575 ELVTSEYV

-588 TNSEILPEVLDK
+588 TNSEILPEVLNK
-600 IKKGHLENIED
+600 IKKGYLENIED
-611 PIAYISKRYIGSP
+611 PIGYISKRYIGSP

-643 DKIGRFTD
+643 DKVGRFTD

-680 KATFFIRTNYINDN
+680 KATFFVRTNYIDDN

-709 SHSDNHLLLSNT
+709 SHSDNHILLSNT
-721 TDKKGVFAELTD
+721 TDKNGVFAEVTD
-733 KQAEILQE
+733 EQAEVIQE
-741 DIILSYKKLQ
+741 DVIRSYKKLQ
-751 SIVGDIYVD
+751 RIVGDIYVD

-782 TVFDSGFSYVISGDF
+782 SVFDSGFSYVISGDF

-830 GTILIMHMS
+830 GSIVVMHMS

>member
-1 MRIGKLKVLGIV
+1 MRISKLKMLGIV
-13 IVTVLVII
+13 IAVVLVII
-21 LGIIA
+21 LGIIV
-26 LNNKNN
+26 LNKKSN
-32 FTENN
+32 FTENDAR
-37 SKDYIIYDSD
+37 DYIIYDSD
-47 EAIKDALNEIKTTS
+47 KAIKDALSEIKTTS
-61 KKSNIISDVNASEK
+61 KKSNILSDVNTSEN

-88 TNYKLVNILEQYNT
+88 TNDKLVNILKQYNT

-107 LPGILA
+107 IPGILA
-113 TEDTD
+113 AEDTD

-123 IEGNHKIGSNGL
+123 IEGNHKVGSNGL

-161 KWTRK
+161 KWTNK

-212 TLAYISKVPKGSIIT
+212 TLAYISKIPKGSMIT
-227 VKLAGELDDTEYEQD
+227 VKLAGELDDTEYKKD

-252 IVENPLEDFSE
+252 IVENPLEDFDE
-263 EERLIIVVEWIV
+263 EERLLMVVEWIV

-296 VDNGDASNNSNN
+296 ADDSDTSNNSSYYDSNN
-308 STYYG
+308 S
-313 SYYNKYEKNSI
+313 KNLT
-324 SNSGSQ
+324 SNNGSQ
-330 GSNNNFEYLEP
+330 GSDNNFEYLEP

-347 YKNKAEELRVSNNGK
+347 YTNKAEELRVSNKGK
-362 KASIE
+362 KASTE
-367 GKVYTVQPSVAYSFY
+367 GKVYTVQPSVGYSFY
-382 GISNTTVLQDVLN
+382 GVSNTTVLQDVLN
-395 KLNEQKIKA
+395 KLNNQKIKA
-404 TFFITEKDISKNEE
+404 TFFITEKDIRNNEK

-442 LSVAKSILNIKRY
+442 LSVAKSILSIKRY

-462 EATLVRY
+462 DATLVRY

-509 EVKNNIFNLGNIA
+509 DVKNNIFNLGNIA

-552 KVDPIGYI
+552 KVDPIGYV
-560 DEGVK
+560 DQGVK

-575 DLVKSEYV
+575 ELVTSEYV

-588 TNSEILPEVLDK
+588 TNSEILPEVLNK
-600 IKKGHLENIED
+600 IKKGYLENIED
-611 PIAYISKRYIGSP
+611 PIGYISNRYIGSP

-643 DKIGRFTD
+643 DKVGRFTD

-680 KATFFIRTNYINDN
+680 KATFFVRTNHIDDN

-709 SHSDNHLLLSNT
+709 SHSDNHILLSNT
-721 TDKKGVFAELTD
+721 TDKKGVFAEITD
-733 KQAEILQE
+733 KQAEAIQE
-741 DIILSYKKLQ
+741 DVILSYKKLQ

-760 GRPALQTY
+760 GRPALQAY

-782 TVFDSGFSYVISGDF
+782 SVFDSGFSYVISGDF

-830 GTILIMHMS
+830 GTILVMHMS

>member
-1 MRIGKLKVLGIV
+1 MRISKLKMLGIV
-13 IVTVLVII
+13 IAVVLVII
-21 LGIIA
+21 LGIIV
-26 LNNKNN
+26 LNKKSN
-32 FTENN
+32 FTENDA
-37 SKDYIIYDSD
+37 KDYIIYDSD
-47 EAIKDALNEIKTTS
+47 KAIKDALSEIKTTS
-61 KKSNIISDVNASEK
+61 KKSNILSDVNTSEN

-88 TNYKLVNILEQYNT
+88 TNDKLVNILEKYNT

-107 LPGILA
+107 IPGILA
-113 TEDTD
+113 AEDTD

-123 IEGNHKIGSNGL
+123 IEGNHKVGSNGL

-161 KWTRK
+161 KWTNR

-212 TLAYISKVPKGSIIT
+212 TLAYISKIPKGSMIT
-227 VKLAGELDDTEYEQD
+227 VKLAGELDDTEYKKD

-252 IVENPLEDFSE
+252 IVENPLEDFDE
-263 EERLIIVVEWIV
+263 EERLLMVVEWIV

-296 VDNGDASNNSNN
+296 ADDSDTSNNSSYYDSNN
-308 STYYG
+308 S
-313 SYYNKYEKNSI
+313 KNLT
-324 SNSGSQ
+324 SNNGSQ
-330 GSNNNFEYLEP
+330 GSDNNFEYLEP

-347 YKNKAEELRVSNNGK
+347 YTNKAEELRVSNKGK
-362 KASIE
+362 KASTE
-367 GKVYTVQPSVAYSFY
+367 GKVYTVQPSVGYSFY
-382 GISNTTVLQDVLN
+382 GVSNTTVLQDVLN
-395 KLNEQKIKA
+395 KLNNQKIKA
-404 TFFITEKDISKNEE
+404 TFFITEKDIRNNEK

-462 EATLVRY
+462 DATLVRY

-509 EVKNNIFNLGNIA
+509 DVKNNIFNLGNIA

-552 KVDPIGYI
+552 KVDPIGYV
-560 DEGVK
+560 DQGVK

-575 DLVKSEYV
+575 ELVTSEYV

-588 TNSEILPEVLDK
+588 TNSEILPEVLNK
-600 IKKGHLENIED
+600 IKKGYLENIED
-611 PIAYISKRYIGSP
+611 PIGYISKRYIGSP

-643 DKIGRFTD
+643 DKVGRFTD

-680 KATFFIRTNYINDN
+680 KATFFVRTNHIDDN

-709 SHSDNHLLLSNT
+709 SHSDNHILLSNT
-721 TDKKGVFAELTD
+721 TDKKGVFAEITD
-733 KQAEILQE
+733 KQAEAIQE
-741 DIILSYKKLQ
+741 DVILSYKKLQ

-760 GRPALQTY
+760 GRPALQAY

-782 TVFDSGFSYVISGDF
+782 SVFDSGFSYVISGDF

-830 GTILIMHMS
+830 GTILVMHMS

>member
-1 MRIGKLKVLGIV
+1 MRISKLKMLGIV
-13 IVTVLVII
+13 IAVVLVII
-21 LGIIA
+21 LGIIV
-26 LNNKNN
+26 LNKKSN
-32 FTENN
+32 FTENDA
-37 SKDYIIYDSD
+37 KDYIIYDSD
-47 EAIKDALNEIKTTS
+47 KAIKDALSEIKTTS
-61 KKSNIISDVNASEK
+61 KKSNILSDVNTSEN

-88 TNYKLVNILEQYNT
+88 TNDKLVNILEKYNT

-107 LPGILA
+107 IPGILA
-113 TEDTD
+113 AEDTD

-123 IEGNHKIGSNGL
+123 IEGNHKVGSNGL

-161 KWTRK
+161 KWTNK

-176 TSYTDKVLKAAYVS
+176 TSYTDKVLKSAYVS

-212 TLAYISKVPKGSIIT
+212 TLAYISKIPKGSMIT
-227 VKLAGELDDTEYEQD
+227 VKLAGELDDTEYKKD

-252 IVENPLEDFSE
+252 IVENPLEDFDE
-263 EERLIIVVEWIV
+263 EERLLMVVEWIV
-275 KALNEL
+275 KSLNEL

-296 VDNGDASNNSNN
+296 VDDSDTSNSSYSDSNNSKNLTSNN
-308 STYYG
+308 
-313 SYYNKYEKNSI
+313 
-324 SNSGSQ
+324 GSQ
-330 GSNNNFEYLEP
+330 GSDNNFEYLEP

-347 YKNKAEELRVSNNGK
+347 YTNKAEELRVSNKGK
-362 KASIE
+362 KASTE
-367 GKVYTVQPSVAYSFY
+367 GKVYTVQHSVAYSFY
-382 GISNTTVLQDVLN
+382 GVSNTTVLQDVLN
-395 KLNEQKIKA
+395 KLNNQKIKA
-404 TFFITEKDISKNEE
+404 TFFITEKDIRNNEK

-433 LVEGSGNDY
+433 LVEGSGSDY

-462 EATLVRY
+462 DATLVRY

-509 EVKNNIFNLGNIA
+509 DVKNNIFNLGNIA

-560 DEGVK
+560 DQGVK

-575 DLVKSEYV
+575 ELVTSEYV

-600 IKKGHLENIED
+600 IKKGYLENIED
-611 PIAYISKRYIGSP
+611 SIGYISNRYIGSP

-643 DKIGRFTD
+643 DNVGRFTD

-680 KATFFIRTNYINDN
+680 KATFFVRTNYIDDN

-709 SHSDNHLLLSNT
+709 SHSDNHILLSNT
-721 TDKKGVFAELTD
+721 TDKNGVFAEITD
-733 KQAEILQE
+733 KQAEAIQE
-741 DIILSYKKLQ
+741 DVILSYKKLQ

-760 GRPALQTY
+760 GRPALQAY

-782 TVFDSGFSYVISGDF
+782 SVFDSGFSYVISGDF

-816 GIVSGENNEIKITD
+816 GIVSGENNEIKIT
-830 GTILIMHMS
+830 GGSIVVMHMS

>member
-1 MRIGKLKVLGIV
+1 MRISKLKMLGIV
-13 IVTVLVII
+13 IAVVLVII
-21 LGIIA
+21 LGIII
-26 LNNKNN
+26 LNKKSN
-32 FTENN
+32 FTENDV
-37 SKDYIIYDSD
+37 KDYIIYDS
-47 EAIKDALNEIKTTS
+47 EKAIKNALSEIKTTS
-61 KKSNIISDVNASEK
+61 KKSNILSDVNTSEN

-88 TNYKLVNILEQYNT
+88 TNDKIVSILEQYNT

-113 TEDTD
+113 AEDTD

-123 IEGNHKIGSNGL
+123 IEGNHQVGSNGL

-161 KWTRK
+161 KWTNK

-212 TLAYISKVPKGSIIT
+212 TLAYISKIPKGSIIT
-227 VKLAGELDDTEYEQD
+227 IKLAGELDDTEYEKD

-252 IVENPLEDFSE
+252 IVENPLEDFDE

-296 VDNGDASNNSNN
+296 VDNGDTSNNS
-308 STYYG
+308 
-313 SYYNKYEKNSI
+313 SYYNSYYSNYSKNST

-341 IDLDVY
+341 VDLDVY
-347 YKNKAEELRVSNNGK
+347 YTNKAEELRVSNNGK
-362 KASIE
+362 KASTE
-367 GKVYTVQPSVAYSFY
+367 GNVYTVQPSVGYSFY
-382 GISNTTVLQDVLN
+382 GVSNTTVLQDVLN

-404 TFFITEKDISKNEE
+404 TFFITEKDISKNEK
-418 EIKEIVDNGHELQIM
+418 EIEEIVDNGHELQIM

-469 PYEVQY
+469 PYDVQY

-565 HNGYSFAKLS
+565 HNGYNFAKLS
-575 DLVKSEYV
+575 ELVTSEYV

-600 IKKGHLENIED
+600 IKKGCLENIED
-611 PIAYISKRYIGSP
+611 PIGDISKRYIGSP

-635 EEDEIEVL
+635 GEDEIEVL

-680 KATFFIRTNYINDN
+680 KATFFVRTNNIEYN

-709 SHSDNHLLLSNT
+709 SHSDNHILLSNT
-721 TDKKGVFAELTD
+721 TDKNGVFAEITD
-733 KQAEILQE
+733 EQAEIIQE
-741 DIILSYKKLQ
+741 DVILSYKKLQ

-782 TVFDSGFSYVISGDF
+782 SVFDSGFSYVISGDF
-797 TTQDYEAKS
+797 TTQDYDAKS
-806 AEELINKLKY
+806 SEELINKLKY
-816 GIVSGENNEIKITD
+816 GIVSGENNEIKIT
-830 GTILIMHMS
+830 GGSIVVMHMS

>member
-1 MRIGKLKVLGIV
+1 MRISKLKMLGIV
-13 IVTVLVII
+13 IAVVLVII
-21 LGIIA
+21 LGIIV
-26 LNNKNN
+26 LNKKSN
-32 FTENN
+32 FTENDA
-37 SKDYIIYDSD
+37 KDYIIYDSD
-47 EAIKDALNEIKTTS
+47 KAIKDALSEIKTTS
-61 KKSNIISDVNASEK
+61 KKSNILSDVNTSEN

-88 TNYKLVNILEQYNT
+88 TNDKLVNILKQYNT

-107 LPGILA
+107 IPGILA
-113 TEDTD
+113 AEDTD

-123 IEGNHKIGSNGL
+123 IEGNHKVGSNGL
-135 LGENKMEEYTEEELV
+135 LGENKVEEYTEEELV

-161 KWTRK
+161 KWTNK

-176 TSYTDKVLKAAYVS
+176 TLYTDKVLKAAYVS

-212 TLAYISKVPKGSIIT
+212 TLAYISKIPKGSMIT
-227 VKLAGELDDTEYEQD
+227 VKLAGELDDTEYKKD

-252 IVENPLEDFSE
+252 IVENPLEDFDE
-263 EERLIIVVEWIV
+263 EERLLMVVEWIV

-296 VDNGDASNNSNN
+296 ADDSDTSNNISYYDSNNSKNLTSNN
-308 STYYG
+308 
-313 SYYNKYEKNSI
+313 
-324 SNSGSQ
+324 GSQ
-330 GSNNNFEYLEP
+330 GSDNNFEYLEP

-347 YKNKAEELRVSNNGK
+347 YTNKAEELRVSNNGK
-362 KASIE
+362 KASTQ
-367 GKVYTVQPSVAYSFY
+367 GKVYTVQPSVGYSFY
-382 GISNTTVLQDVLN
+382 GVSNTTVLQDVLN
-395 KLNEQKIKA
+395 KLNNQKIKA
-404 TFFITEKDISKNEE
+404 TFFITEKDIRNNEK

-462 EATLVRY
+462 DATLVRY

-509 EVKNNIFNLGNIA
+509 DVKNNIFNLGNIA

-552 KVDPIGYI
+552 KVDPIGYV
-560 DEGVK
+560 DQGVK

-575 DLVKSEYV
+575 ELVTSEYV

-588 TNSEILPEVLDK
+588 TNSEILPEVLNK
-600 IKKGHLENIED
+600 IKKGYLENIED
-611 PIAYISKRYIGSP
+611 PIGYISKRYIGSP

-643 DKIGRFTD
+643 DKVGRFTD

-680 KATFFIRTNYINDN
+680 KATFFVRTNHIDDN

-709 SHSDNHLLLSNT
+709 SHSDNHILLSNT
-721 TDKKGVFAELTD
+721 TDKKGVFAEITD
-733 KQAEILQE
+733 KQAEAIQE
-741 DIILSYKKLQ
+741 DVILSYKKLQ

-760 GRPALQTY
+760 GRPALQAY

-782 TVFDSGFSYVISGDF
+782 SVFDSGFSYVISGDF

-830 GTILIMHMS
+830 GSIVVMHMS

>member
-1 MRIGKLKVLGIV
+1 MRISKLKMLGIV
-13 IVTVLVII
+13 IAVVLVII
-21 LGIIA
+21 LGIIV
-26 LNNKNN
+26 LNKKSN
-32 FTENN
+32 FTENDA
-37 SKDYIIYDSD
+37 KDYIIYDSD
-47 EAIKDALNEIKTTS
+47 KAIKDALSEIKTTS
-61 KKSNIISDVNASEK
+61 KKSNILSDVNTSEN

-88 TNYKLVNILEQYNT
+88 TNDKLVNILKQYNT

-107 LPGILA
+107 IPGILA
-113 TEDTD
+113 AEDTD

-123 IEGNHKIGSNGL
+123 IEGNHKVGSNGL

-161 KWTRK
+161 KWTNR

-212 TLAYISKVPKGSIIT
+212 TLAYISKIPKGSMIT
-227 VKLAGELDDTEYEQD
+227 VKLAGELDDTEYKKD

-252 IVENPLEDFSE
+252 IVENPLEDFDE
-263 EERLIIVVEWIV
+263 EERLLMVVEWIV

-296 VDNGDASNNSNN
+296 ANDSDTSNNSSYYDSNN
-308 STYYG
+308 S
-313 SYYNKYEKNSI
+313 KNLT
-324 SNSGSQ
+324 SNNGSQ
-330 GSNNNFEYLEP
+330 GSDNNFEYLEP

-347 YKNKAEELRVSNNGK
+347 YTNKAEELRVSNNGN
-362 KASIE
+362 KASTE

-382 GISNTTVLQDVLN
+382 GVSNTTVLQDVLN
-395 KLNEQKIKA
+395 KLNNQKIKA
-404 TFFITEKDISKNEE
+404 TFFITEKDIRNNEK

-462 EATLVRY
+462 DATLVRY

-509 EVKNNIFNLGNIA
+509 DVKNNIFNLGNIA

-552 KVDPIGYI
+552 KVDPIGYV
-560 DEGVK
+560 DQGVK
-565 HNGYSFAKLS
+565 HNGYSFTKLS
-575 DLVKSEYV
+575 ELVTSEYV

-588 TNSEILPEVLDK
+588 TNSEILPEVLNK
-600 IKKGHLENIED
+600 IKKGYLENIED
-611 PIAYISKRYIGSP
+611 PIGYISNRYIGSP

-643 DKIGRFTD
+643 DKVGRFTD

-680 KATFFIRTNYINDN
+680 KATFFVRTNHIDDN

-709 SHSDNHLLLSNT
+709 SHSDNHILLSNT
-721 TDKKGVFAELTD
+721 TDKKGVFAEITD
-733 KQAEILQE
+733 KQAEAIQE
-741 DIILSYKKLQ
+741 DVILSYKKLQ

-782 TVFDSGFSYVISGDF
+782 SVFDSGFSYVISGDF

-830 GTILIMHMS
+830 GSIVVMHMS

>member
-1 MRIGKLKVLGIV
+1 MRISKLKMLGIV
-13 IVTVLVII
+13 IAVVLVII
-21 LGIIA
+21 LGIIV
-26 LNNKNN
+26 LNKKSN
-32 FTENN
+32 FTENDA
-37 SKDYIIYDSD
+37 KDYIIYDSD
-47 EAIKDALNEIKTTS
+47 KAIKDALSEIKTTS
-61 KKSNIISDVNASEK
+61 KKSNILSDVNTSEN

-88 TNYKLVNILEQYNT
+88 TNDKLVNILEKYNT

-107 LPGILA
+107 IPGILA
-113 TEDTD
+113 AEDTD

-123 IEGNHKIGSNGL
+123 IEGNHKVGSNGL

-161 KWTRK
+161 KWTNR

-212 TLAYISKVPKGSIIT
+212 TLAYISKIPKGSMIT
-227 VKLAGELDDTEYEQD
+227 VKLAGELDDTEYKKD

-252 IVENPLEDFSE
+252 IVENPLEDFDE
-263 EERLIIVVEWIV
+263 EERLLMVVEWIV

-296 VDNGDASNNSNN
+296 ANDSDTSNNSSYYDSNN
-308 STYYG
+308 S
-313 SYYNKYEKNSI
+313 KNLT
-324 SNSGSQ
+324 SNNGSQ
-330 GSNNNFEYLEP
+330 GSDNNFEYLEP

-347 YKNKAEELRVSNNGK
+347 YTNKAEELRVSNKGK
-362 KASIE
+362 KASTE

-382 GISNTTVLQDVLN
+382 GVSNTTVLQDVLN
-395 KLNEQKIKA
+395 KLNNQKIKA
-404 TFFITEKDISKNEE
+404 TFFITEKDIRNNEK

-433 LVEGSGNDY
+433 LVEGSGSDY

-462 EATLVRY
+462 DATLVRY

-509 EVKNNIFNLGNIA
+509 DVKNNIFNLGNIA

-552 KVDPIGYI
+552 KVDPIGYV
-560 DEGVK
+560 DQGVK

-575 DLVKSEYV
+575 ELVTSEYV

-588 TNSEILPEVLDK
+588 TNSEILPEVLNK
-600 IKKGHLENIED
+600 IKKGYLENIED
-611 PIAYISKRYIGSP
+611 PIGYISNRYIGSP

-643 DKIGRFTD
+643 DKVGRFTD

-680 KATFFIRTNYINDN
+680 KATFFVRTNHIDDN

-709 SHSDNHLLLSNT
+709 SHSDNHILLSNT
-721 TDKKGVFAELTD
+721 TDKKGVFAEITD
-733 KQAEILQE
+733 KQAEAIQE
-741 DIILSYKKLQ
+741 DVILSYKKLQ

-760 GRPALQTY
+760 GRPALQAY

-782 TVFDSGFSYVISGDF
+782 SVFDSGFSYVISGDF

-816 GIVSGENNEIKITD
+816 GIVSGENNEIKITH
-830 GTILIMHMS
+830 GSMVVMHMS

>member
-1 MRIGKLKVLGIV
+1 MRISKLKMLGIV
-13 IVTVLVII
+13 IAVVLVII
-21 LGIIA
+21 LGIIV
-26 LNNKNN
+26 LNKKSN
-32 FTENN
+32 FTENDA
-37 SKDYIIYDSD
+37 KDYIIYDSD
-47 EAIKDALNEIKTTS
+47 KAIKDALSEIKTTS
-61 KKSNIISDVNASEK
+61 KKSNILSDVNTSEN

-88 TNYKLVNILEQYNT
+88 TNDKLVNILEKYNT

-107 LPGILA
+107 IPGILA
-113 TEDTD
+113 AEDTD

-123 IEGNHKIGSNGL
+123 IEGNHKVGSNGL

-161 KWTRK
+161 KWTNK

-212 TLAYISKVPKGSIIT
+212 TLAYISKIPKGSMIT
-227 VKLAGELDDTEYEQD
+227 VKLTGELDDTEYKKD

-252 IVENPLEDFSE
+252 IVENPLEDFDE
-263 EERLIIVVEWIV
+263 EERLLMVVEWIV

-296 VDNGDASNNSNN
+296 VDNSDTSNNSSYYNSNN
-308 STYYG
+308 S
-313 SYYNKYEKNSI
+313 KNLT
-324 SNSGSQ
+324 SNNGSQ
-330 GSNNNFEYLEP
+330 GSDNNFEYLEP

-347 YKNKAEELRVSNNGK
+347 YTNKAEELRVSNNGK
-362 KASIE
+362 KASTE
-367 GKVYTVQPSVAYSFY
+367 GKVYTVQPSVGYSFY
-382 GISNTTVLQDVLN
+382 GVSNTTVLQDVLN
-395 KLNEQKIKA
+395 KLNNQKIKA
-404 TFFITEKDISKNEE
+404 TFFITEKDIRNNEK

-433 LVEGSGNDY
+433 LVEGSGSDY

-462 EATLVRY
+462 DATLVRY

-509 EVKNNIFNLGNIA
+509 DVKNNIFNLGNIA

-552 KVDPIGYI
+552 KVDPIGYM
-560 DEGVK
+560 DQGVK
-565 HNGYSFAKLS
+565 HNGYSFSTLS
-575 DLVKSEYV
+575 ELVTSEYV

-600 IKKGHLENIED
+600 IKNGHLENIED
-611 PIAYISKRYIGSP
+611 PIGYISKRYIGSP

-643 DKIGRFTD
+643 DKVGRFTD

-680 KATFFIRTNYINDN
+680 KATFFVRTNHIDDN

-709 SHSDNHLLLSNT
+709 SHSDNHILLSNT
-721 TDKKGVFAELTD
+721 TDKNGVFAEVTD
-733 KQAEILQE
+733 KQAEAIQE
-741 DIILSYKKLQ
+741 DVILSYKKLQ

-782 TVFDSGFSYVISGDF
+782 SVFDSGFSYVISGDF

-830 GTILIMHMS
+830 GSILVMHMS

>member
-1 MRIGKLKVLGIV
+1 MRISKLKMLGIV
-13 IVTVLVII
+13 IAVVLVII
-21 LGIIA
+21 LGIIV
-26 LNNKNN
+26 LNKKSN
-32 FTENN
+32 FTENDA
-37 SKDYIIYDSD
+37 KDYIIYDSD
-47 EAIKDALNEIKTTS
+47 KAIKDALSEIKTTS
-61 KKSNIISDVNASEK
+61 KKSNILSDVNTSEN

-88 TNYKLVNILEQYNT
+88 TNDKLVNILEKYNT

-107 LPGILA
+107 IPGILA
-113 TEDTD
+113 AEDTD

-123 IEGNHKIGSNGL
+123 IEGNHKVGSNGL

-161 KWTRK
+161 KWTNK

-212 TLAYISKVPKGSIIT
+212 TLAYISKIPKGSMIT
-227 VKLAGELDDTEYEQD
+227 VKLAGELDDTEYKKD

-252 IVENPLEDFSE
+252 IVENPLEDFDE
-263 EERLIIVVEWIV
+263 EERLLMVVEWIV

-296 VDNGDASNNSNN
+296 ADDSDTSNNSSYYDSNN
-308 STYYG
+308 S
-313 SYYNKYEKNSI
+313 KNLT
-324 SNSGSQ
+324 SNNGSQ
-330 GSNNNFEYLEP
+330 GSDNNFEYLEP

-347 YKNKAEELRVSNNGK
+347 YTNKAEELRVSNKGK
-362 KASIE
+362 KASTE
-367 GKVYTVQPSVAYSFY
+367 GKVYTVQPSVGYSFY
-382 GISNTTVLQDVLN
+382 GVSNTTVLQDVLN
-395 KLNEQKIKA
+395 KLNNQKIKA
-404 TFFITEKDISKNEE
+404 TFFITEKDIRNNEK

-462 EATLVRY
+462 DATLVRY

-509 EVKNNIFNLGNIA
+509 DVKNNIFNLGNIA

-552 KVDPIGYI
+552 KVDPIGYV
-560 DEGVK
+560 DQGVK

-575 DLVKSEYV
+575 ELVTSEYV

-588 TNSEILPEVLDK
+588 TNSEILPEVLNK
-600 IKKGHLENIED
+600 IKKGYLENIED
-611 PIAYISKRYIGSP
+611 PIGYISNRYIGSP

-643 DKIGRFTD
+643 DKVGRFTD

-680 KATFFIRTNYINDN
+680 KATFFVRTNHIDDN

-709 SHSDNHLLLSNT
+709 SHSDNHILLSNT
-721 TDKKGVFAELTD
+721 TDKKGVFAEITD
-733 KQAEILQE
+733 KQAEAIQE
-741 DIILSYKKLQ
+741 DVILSYKKLQ

-760 GRPALQTY
+760 GRPALQAY

-782 TVFDSGFSYVISGDF
+782 SVFDSGFSYVISGDF

-830 GTILIMHMS
+830 GTILVMHMS

>member
-1 MRIGKLKVLGIV
+1 MRISKLKMLGIV
-13 IVTVLVII
+13 IAVVLVII
-21 LGIIA
+21 LGIIV
-26 LNNKNN
+26 LNKKSN
-32 FTENN
+32 FTENDA
-37 SKDYIIYDSD
+37 KDYIIYDSD
-47 EAIKDALNEIKTTS
+47 KAIKDALSEIKTTS
-61 KKSNIISDVNASEK
+61 KKSNILSDVNTSEN

-88 TNYKLVNILEQYNT
+88 TNDKLVNILEKYNT

-107 LPGILA
+107 IPGILA
-113 TEDTD
+113 AEDTD

-123 IEGNHKIGSNGL
+123 IEGNHKVGSNGL

-161 KWTRK
+161 KWTNK

-190 GNEDVVKSKYILNY
+190 GNEDVVRGKYILNY

-212 TLAYISKVPKGSIIT
+212 TLAYISKIPKGSMIT
-227 VKLAGELDDTEYEQD
+227 VKLAGELDDTEYKKD

-252 IVENPLEDFSE
+252 IVENPLEDFDE
-263 EERLIIVVEWIV
+263 EERLLMVVEWIV

-296 VDNGDASNNSNN
+296 ADDSDTSNNSSYYDSNN
-308 STYYG
+308 S
-313 SYYNKYEKNSI
+313 KNLT
-324 SNSGSQ
+324 SNNGSQ
-330 GSNNNFEYLEP
+330 GSDNNFEYLEP

-347 YKNKAEELRVSNNGK
+347 YTNKAEELRVSNKGK
-362 KASIE
+362 KASTE
-367 GKVYTVQPSVAYSFY
+367 GKVYTVQPSVGYSFY
-382 GISNTTVLQDVLN
+382 GVSNTTVLQDVLN
-395 KLNEQKIKA
+395 KLNNQKIKA
-404 TFFITEKDISKNEE
+404 TFFITEKDIRNNEK

-462 EATLVRY
+462 DATLVRY
-469 PYEVQY
+469 PYEVKY

-509 EVKNNIFNLGNIA
+509 DVKNNIFNLGNIA

-528 VYFRMDYYNDNTIIG
+528 VYFRMDYYNNNTIIG

-552 KVDPIGYI
+552 KVDPIGYV
-560 DEGVK
+560 DQGVK

-575 DLVKSEYV
+575 ELVTSEYV

-588 TNSEILPEVLDK
+588 TNSEILPEVLNK
-600 IKKGHLENIED
+600 IKKGYLEKIED
-611 PIAYISKRYIGSP
+611 PIGYISNRYIGSP

-643 DKIGRFTD
+643 DKVGRFTD

-680 KATFFIRTNYINDN
+680 KETFFVRTNHIDDN

-709 SHSDNHLLLSNT
+709 SHSDNHILLSNT
-721 TDKKGVFAELTD
+721 TDKKGVFAEITD
-733 KQAEILQE
+733 KQAEAIQE
-741 DIILSYKKLQ
+741 DVILSYKKLQ

-760 GRPALQTY
+760 GRPALQAY

-782 TVFDSGFSYVISGDF
+782 SVFDSGFSYVISGDF

-816 GIVSGENNEIKITD
+816 GIVSGENNEIKITH
-830 GTILIMHMS
+830 GSMVVMHMS

>member
-1 MRIGKLKVLGIV
+1 MRISKLKMLGIV
-13 IVTVLVII
+13 IAVVLVII
-21 LGIIA
+21 LGIIV
-26 LNNKNN
+26 LNKKSN
-32 FTENN
+32 FTENDA
-37 SKDYIIYDSD
+37 KDYIIYDSD
-47 EAIKDALNEIKTTS
+47 KAIKDALSEIKTTS
-61 KKSNIISDVNASEK
+61 KKSNILSDVNTSEN

-88 TNYKLVNILEQYNT
+88 TNDKLVNILEKYNT

-107 LPGILA
+107 IPGILA
-113 TEDTD
+113 AEDTD

-123 IEGNHKIGSNGL
+123 IEGNHKVGSNGL

-161 KWTRK
+161 KWTNR

-212 TLAYISKVPKGSIIT
+212 TLAYISKIPKGSMIT
-227 VKLAGELDDTEYEQD
+227 VKLAGELDDTEYKKD

-252 IVENPLEDFSE
+252 IVENPLEDFDE
-263 EERLIIVVEWIV
+263 EERLLMVVEWIV

-296 VDNGDASNNSNN
+296 ADDSDTSNNSSYYDSNN
-308 STYYG
+308 S
-313 SYYNKYEKNSI
+313 KNLT
-324 SNSGSQ
+324 SNNGSQ
-330 GSNNNFEYLEP
+330 GSDNNFEYLEP

-347 YKNKAEELRVSNNGK
+347 YTNKAEELRVSNKGK
-362 KASIE
+362 KASTE
-367 GKVYTVQPSVAYSFY
+367 GKVYTVQPSVGYSFY
-382 GISNTTVLQDVLN
+382 GVSNTTVLQDVLN
-395 KLNEQKIKA
+395 KLNNQKIKA
-404 TFFITEKDISKNEE
+404 TFFITEKDIRNNEK

-462 EATLVRY
+462 DATLVRY

-509 EVKNNIFNLGNIA
+509 DVKNNIFNLGNIA

-552 KVDPIGYI
+552 KVDPIGYV
-560 DEGVK
+560 DQGVK

-575 DLVKSEYV
+575 ELVTSEYV

-588 TNSEILPEVLDK
+588 TNSEILPEVLNK
-600 IKKGHLENIED
+600 IKKGYLENIED
-611 PIAYISKRYIGSP
+611 PIGYISNRYIGSP

-643 DKIGRFTD
+643 DKVGRFTD

-680 KATFFIRTNYINDN
+680 KATFFVRTNHIDDN

-709 SHSDNHLLLSNT
+709 SHSDNHILLSNT
-721 TDKKGVFAELTD
+721 TDKNGVFAEVTD
-733 KQAEILQE
+733 EQAEVIQE
-741 DIILSYKKLQ
+741 DVIRSYKKLQ
-751 SIVGDIYVD
+751 RIVGDIYVD
-760 GRPALQTY
+760 GRPALQAY

-782 TVFDSGFSYVISGDF
+782 SVFDSGFSYVISGDF

-816 GIVSGENNEIKITD
+816 GIVSGENNEIKITH
-830 GTILIMHMS
+830 GSMVVMHMS

>member
-1 MRIGKLKVLGIV
+1 MRISKLKMFGIV
-13 IVTVLVII
+13 IAVVLVII
-21 LGIIA
+21 LGIIV
-26 LNNKNN
+26 LNKKSN
-32 FTENN
+32 FTENDA
-37 SKDYIIYDSD
+37 KDYIIYDSD
-47 EAIKDALNEIKTTS
+47 KAIKDALSEIKTTS
-61 KKSNIISDVNASEK
+61 KKSNILSDVNTSEN

-88 TNYKLVNILEQYNT
+88 TNDKLVNILKQYNT

-107 LPGILA
+107 IPGILA
-113 TEDTD
+113 AEDTD

-123 IEGNHKIGSNGL
+123 IEGNHKVGSNGL

-161 KWTRK
+161 KWTNK

-212 TLAYISKVPKGSIIT
+212 TLAYISKIPKGSMIT
-227 VKLAGELDDTEYEQD
+227 VKLAGELDDTEYKKD

-252 IVENPLEDFSE
+252 IVENPLEDFDE
-263 EERLIIVVEWIV
+263 EERLLMVVEWIV

-296 VDNGDASNNSNN
+296 ADNSDTSNNSSYYDSNN
-308 STYYG
+308 S
-313 SYYNKYEKNSI
+313 KNLTL
-324 SNSGSQ
+324 NNGSQ
-330 GSNNNFEYLEP
+330 GSDNNFEYLEP

-347 YKNKAEELRVSNNGK
+347 YTNKAEELRVSNNGK
-362 KASIE
+362 KASTE

-382 GISNTTVLQDVLN
+382 GVSNTTVLQDVLN
-395 KLNEQKIKA
+395 KLNNQKIKA
-404 TFFITEKDISKNEE
+404 TFFITEKDIRNNEK

-462 EATLVRY
+462 DATLVRY

-509 EVKNNIFNLGNIA
+509 DVKNNIFNLGNIA

-543 NLVELIKKE
+543 NLVGLIKKE
-552 KVDPIGYI
+552 KVDPIGYV
-560 DEGVK
+560 DQGVK

-575 DLVKSEYV
+575 ELVTSDYV

-600 IKKGHLENIED
+600 IKKGYLENIED
-611 PIAYISKRYIGSP
+611 PIGYISKRYIGSP

-643 DKIGRFTD
+643 DNVGRFTD

-680 KATFFIRTNYINDN
+680 KATFFVRTNYIDDN

-709 SHSDNHLLLSNT
+709 SHSDNHILLSNT
-721 TDKKGVFAELTD
+721 TDKNGVFAEVTD
-733 KQAEILQE
+733 EQAEVIQE
-741 DIILSYKKLQ
+741 DVIRSYKKLQ
-751 SIVGDIYVD
+751 RIVGDIYVD

-782 TVFDSGFSYVISGDF
+782 SVFDSGFSYVISGDF

-830 GTILIMHMS
+830 GSIVVMHMS

>member
-1 MRIGKLKVLGIV
+1 MRISKLKMLGIV
-13 IVTVLVII
+13 IAVVLVII
-21 LGIIA
+21 LGIIV
-26 LNNKNN
+26 LNKKSN
-32 FTENN
+32 FTENDA
-37 SKDYIIYDSD
+37 KDYIIYDSD
-47 EAIKDALNEIKTTS
+47 KAIKDALSEIKTTS
-61 KKSNIISDVNASEK
+61 KKSNILSDVNTSEN

-88 TNYKLVNILEQYNT
+88 TNDKLVNILEKYNT

-107 LPGILA
+107 IPGILA
-113 TEDTD
+113 AEDTD

-123 IEGNHKIGSNGL
+123 IEGNHKVGSNGL

-161 KWTRK
+161 KWTNR

-212 TLAYISKVPKGSIIT
+212 TLAYISKIPKGSMIT
-227 VKLAGELDDTEYEQD
+227 VKLAGELDDTEYKKD

-252 IVENPLEDFSE
+252 IVENPLEDFDE
-263 EERLIIVVEWIV
+263 EERLLMVVEWIV

-296 VDNGDASNNSNN
+296 ADDSDTSNNSSYYDSNN
-308 STYYG
+308 S
-313 SYYNKYEKNSI
+313 KNLT
-324 SNSGSQ
+324 SNNGSQ
-330 GSNNNFEYLEP
+330 GSDNNFEYLEP

-347 YKNKAEELRVSNNGK
+347 YTNKAEELRVSNKGK
-362 KASIE
+362 KASTE
-367 GKVYTVQPSVAYSFY
+367 GKVYTVQPSVGYSFY
-382 GISNTTVLQDVLN
+382 GVSNTTVLQDVLN
-395 KLNEQKIKA
+395 KLNNQKIKA
-404 TFFITEKDISKNEE
+404 TFFITEK

-462 EATLVRY
+462 DATLVRY

-509 EVKNNIFNLGNIA
+509 DVKNNIFNLGNIA

-552 KVDPIGYI
+552 KVDPIGYV
-560 DEGVK
+560 DQGVK

-575 DLVKSEYV
+575 ELVTSEYV

-588 TNSEILPEVLDK
+588 TNSEILPEVLNK
-600 IKKGHLENIED
+600 IKKGYLENIED
-611 PIAYISKRYIGSP
+611 PIGYISKRYIGSP

-643 DKIGRFTD
+643 DKVGRFTD

-680 KATFFIRTNYINDN
+680 KATFFVRTNHIDDN

-709 SHSDNHLLLSNT
+709 SHSDNHILLSNT
-721 TDKKGVFAELTD
+721 TDKKGVFAEITD
-733 KQAEILQE
+733 KQAEAIQE
-741 DIILSYKKLQ
+741 DVILSYKKLQ

-760 GRPALQTY
+760 GRPALQAY

-782 TVFDSGFSYVISGDF
+782 SVFDSGFSYVISGDF

-830 GTILIMHMS
+830 GTILVMHMS

>member
-1 MRIGKLKVLGIV
+1 MSISKLKMFAMV
-13 IVTVLVII
+13 IAVILVII
-21 LGIIA
+21 LGIVV
-26 LNNKNN
+26 LNKNSN
-32 FTENN
+32 FTKNDVR
-37 SKDYIIYDSD
+37 DYIIYDSD
-47 EAIKDALNEIKTTS
+47 KAIKDALSEIKTTS
-61 KKSNIISDVNASEK
+61 KKSNILSDVNTSEN

-88 TNYKLVNILEQYNT
+88 TNDKLVNILEKYNT

-107 LPGILA
+107 IPGILA
-113 TEDTD
+113 AEDTD

-123 IEGNHKIGSNGL
+123 IEGNHKVGSNGL

-161 KWTRK
+161 KWTNK

-212 TLAYISKVPKGSIIT
+212 TLAYISKIPKGSMIT
-227 VKLAGELDDTEYEQD
+227 VKLAGELDDTEYKKD

-252 IVENPLEDFSE
+252 IVENPLEDFDE
-263 EERLIIVVEWIV
+263 EERLLIVVEWIV

-296 VDNGDASNNSNN
+296 VDNSDTSNSSYFDSNNSKNLTLNN
-308 STYYG
+308 D
-313 SYYNKYEKNSI
+313 
-324 SNSGSQ
+324 SQ

-341 IDLDVY
+341 IDLDIY
-347 YKNKAEELRVSNNGK
+347 YTNKAEELRVSNNGK

-382 GISNTTVLQDVLN
+382 GVSNTTVLQDVLN
-395 KLNEQKIKA
+395 KLNNQKIKA
-404 TFFITEKDISKNEE
+404 TFFITEKDIRNNEK

-462 EATLVRY
+462 DATLVRY
-469 PYEVQY
+469 PYELQY

-509 EVKNNIFNLGNIA
+509 DVKNNIFNLGNIA

-552 KVDPIGYI
+552 KVDPIGYV
-560 DEGVK
+560 DEGVN

-575 DLVKSEYV
+575 ELVTSEYV

-600 IKKGHLENIED
+600 IKKCHLENIED
-611 PIAYISKRYIGSP
+611 PIGYISNRYIGSP

-635 EEDEIEVL
+635 EDDEIEVL
-643 DKIGRFTD
+643 DKVGRFTD

-680 KATFFIRTNYINDN
+680 KATFFVRTNYIDDN

-709 SHSDNHLLLSNT
+709 SHSDNHILLSNT
-721 TDKKGVFAELTD
+721 TDKKGVFAEVTD
-733 KQAEILQE
+733 KQAEAIQE
-741 DIILSYKKLQ
+741 DVILSYKKLQ

-782 TVFDSGFSYVISGDF
+782 SVFDSGFSYVISGDF

-830 GTILIMHMS
+830 GSILVMHMS

>member
-1 MRIGKLKVLGIV
+1 MRISKLKMLGIV
-13 IVTVLVII
+13 IAVVLVII
-21 LGIIA
+21 LGIIV
-26 LNNKNN
+26 LNKKSN
-32 FTENN
+32 FTENDA
-37 SKDYIIYDSD
+37 KDYIIYDSD
-47 EAIKDALNEIKTTS
+47 KAIKDALSEIKTTS
-61 KKSNIISDVNASEK
+61 KKSNILSDVNTSEN

-88 TNYKLVNILEQYNT
+88 TNDKLVNILEKYNT

-107 LPGILA
+107 IPGILA
-113 TEDTD
+113 AEDTD

-123 IEGNHKIGSNGL
+123 IEGNHKVGSNGL

-161 KWTRK
+161 KWTNR

-212 TLAYISKVPKGSIIT
+212 TLAYISKIPKGSMIT
-227 VKLAGELDDTEYEQD
+227 VKLAGELDDTEYKKD

-252 IVENPLEDFSE
+252 IVENPLEDFDE
-263 EERLIIVVEWIV
+263 EERLLMVVEWIV

-296 VDNGDASNNSNN
+296 ADDSDTSNNSSYYDSNN
-308 STYYG
+308 S
-313 SYYNKYEKNSI
+313 KNLT
-324 SNSGSQ
+324 SNNGSQ
-330 GSNNNFEYLEP
+330 GSDNNFEYLEP

-347 YKNKAEELRVSNNGK
+347 YTNKAEELRVSNKGK
-362 KASIE
+362 KASTE
-367 GKVYTVQPSVAYSFY
+367 GKVYTVQPSVGYSFY
-382 GISNTTVLQDVLN
+382 GVSNTTVLQDVLN
-395 KLNEQKIKA
+395 KLNNQKIKA
-404 TFFITEKDISKNEE
+404 TFFITEKDIRNNEK

-462 EATLVRY
+462 DATLVRY

-509 EVKNNIFNLGNIA
+509 DVKNNIFNLGNIA

-552 KVDPIGYI
+552 KVDPIGYV
-560 DEGVK
+560 DQGVK

-575 DLVKSEYV
+575 ELVTSEYV

-588 TNSEILPEVLDK
+588 TNSEILPEVLNK
-600 IKKGHLENIED
+600 IKKGYLENIED
-611 PIAYISKRYIGSP
+611 PIGYISNRYIGSP

-643 DKIGRFTD
+643 DKVGRFTD

-680 KATFFIRTNYINDN
+680 KATFFVRTNHIDDN

-709 SHSDNHLLLSNT
+709 SHSDNHILLSNT
-721 TDKKGVFAELTD
+721 TDKKGVFAEITD
-733 KQAEILQE
+733 KQAEAIQE
-741 DIILSYKKLQ
+741 DVILSYKKLQ

-782 TVFDSGFSYVISGDF
+782 SVFDSGFSYVISGDF

-830 GTILIMHMS
+830 GSILVMHMS

>member
-1 MRIGKLKVLGIV
+1 MRISKLKMLGIV
-13 IVTVLVII
+13 IAVVLVII
-21 LGIIA
+21 LGIIV
-26 LNNKNN
+26 LNKKSN
-32 FTENN
+32 FTENDA
-37 SKDYIIYDSD
+37 KDYIIYDSD
-47 EAIKDALNEIKTTS
+47 KAIKDALSEIKTTS
-61 KKSNIISDVNASEK
+61 KKSNILSDVNTSEN

-88 TNYKLVNILEQYNT
+88 TNDKLVNILKQYNT

-107 LPGILA
+107 IPGILA
-113 TEDTD
+113 AEDTD

-123 IEGNHKIGSNGL
+123 IEGNHKVGSNGL

-161 KWTRK
+161 KWTNR

-190 GNEDVVKSKYILNY
+190 GNEDVVKGKYILNY

-212 TLAYISKVPKGSIIT
+212 TLAYISKIPKGSMIT
-227 VKLAGELDDTEYEQD
+227 VKLAGELDDTEYKKD

-252 IVENPLEDFSE
+252 IVENPLEDFDE
-263 EERLIIVVEWIV
+263 EERLLMVVEWIV

-296 VDNGDASNNSNN
+296 ANDSDTSNNSSYYDSNN
-308 STYYG
+308 S
-313 SYYNKYEKNSI
+313 KNLT
-324 SNSGSQ
+324 SNNGSQ
-330 GSNNNFEYLEP
+330 GSDNNFEYLEP

-347 YKNKAEELRVSNNGK
+347 YTNKAEELRVSNKGK
-362 KASIE
+362 KASTE

-382 GISNTTVLQDVLN
+382 GVSNTTVLQDVLN
-395 KLNEQKIKA
+395 KLNNQKIKA
-404 TFFITEKDISKNEE
+404 TFFITEKDIRNNEK

-462 EATLVRY
+462 DATLVRY
-469 PYEVQY
+469 PYEVKY

-509 EVKNNIFNLGNIA
+509 DVKNNIFNLGNIA

-552 KVDPIGYI
+552 KVDPIGYV
-560 DEGVK
+560 DQGVK

-575 DLVKSEYV
+575 ELVTSDYV

-588 TNSEILPEVLDK
+588 TNSEILPEVLNK
-600 IKKGHLENIED
+600 IKKGYLENIED
-611 PIAYISKRYIGSP
+611 PIGYISKRYIGSP

-643 DKIGRFTD
+643 DNVGRFTD

-680 KATFFIRTNYINDN
+680 KATFFVRTNYIDDN

-709 SHSDNHLLLSNT
+709 SHSDNHILLSNT
-721 TDKKGVFAELTD
+721 TDKNGVFAEITD
-733 KQAEILQE
+733 KQAEAIQE
-741 DIILSYKKLQ
+741 DVIRSYKKLQ
-751 SIVGDIYVD
+751 RIVGDIYVD

-782 TVFDSGFSYVISGDF
+782 SVFDSGFSYVISGDF

-830 GTILIMHMS
+830 GTILVMHMS

>member
-1 MRIGKLKVLGIV
+1 MRISKLKMLGIV
-13 IVTVLVII
+13 IAVVLVII
-21 LGIIA
+21 LGIIV
-26 LNNKNN
+26 LNKKSN
-32 FTENN
+32 FTENDA
-37 SKDYIIYDSD
+37 KDYIIYDSD
-47 EAIKDALNEIKTTS
+47 KAIKDALSEIKTTS
-61 KKSNIISDVNASEK
+61 KKSNILSDVNTSEN

-88 TNYKLVNILEQYNT
+88 TNDKLVNILEKYNT

-107 LPGILA
+107 IPGILA
-113 TEDTD
+113 AEDTD

-123 IEGNHKIGSNGL
+123 IEGNHKVGSNGL

-161 KWTRK
+161 KWTNR

-212 TLAYISKVPKGSIIT
+212 TLAYISKIPKGSMIT
-227 VKLAGELDDTEYEQD
+227 VKLAGELDDTEYKKD

-252 IVENPLEDFSE
+252 IVENPLEDFDE
-263 EERLIIVVEWIV
+263 EERLLMVVEWIV

-296 VDNGDASNNSNN
+296 ADDSDTSNNSSYYDSNN
-308 STYYG
+308 S
-313 SYYNKYEKNSI
+313 KNLT
-324 SNSGSQ
+324 SNNGSQ
-330 GSNNNFEYLEP
+330 GSDNNFEYLEP

-347 YKNKAEELRVSNNGK
+347 YTNKAEELRVSNKGK
-362 KASIE
+362 KASTE
-367 GKVYTVQPSVAYSFY
+367 GKVYTVQPSVGYSFY
-382 GISNTTVLQDVLN
+382 GVSNTTVLQDVLN
-395 KLNEQKIKA
+395 KLNNQKIKA
-404 TFFITEKDISKNEE
+404 TFFITEKDIRNNEK

-462 EATLVRY
+462 DATLVRY

-509 EVKNNIFNLGNIA
+509 DVKNNIFNLGNIA

-552 KVDPIGYI
+552 KVDPIGYV
-560 DEGVK
+560 DQGVK
-565 HNGYSFAKLS
+565 HNGYSFTKLS
-575 DLVKSEYV
+575 ELVTSEYV

-588 TNSEILPEVLDK
+588 TNSEILPEVLNK
-600 IKKGHLENIED
+600 IKKGYLENIED
-611 PIAYISKRYIGSP
+611 PIGYISNRYIGSP

-643 DKIGRFTD
+643 DKVGRFTD

-658 FDDWGSDIAINKLL
+658 FGDWGSDIAINKLL

-680 KATFFIRTNYINDN
+680 KATFFVRTNHIDDN

-709 SHSDNHLLLSNT
+709 SHSDNHILLSNT
-721 TDKKGVFAELTD
+721 TDKKGVFAEITD
-733 KQAEILQE
+733 KQAEAIQE
-741 DIILSYKKLQ
+741 DVILSYKKLQ

-760 GRPALQTY
+760 GRPALQAY

-782 TVFDSGFSYVISGDF
+782 SVFDSGFSYVISGDF

-830 GTILIMHMS
+830 GSILVMHMS

>member
-1 MRIGKLKVLGIV
+1 MRISKLKMLGIV
-13 IVTVLVII
+13 IAVVLVII
-21 LGIIA
+21 LGIIV
-26 LNNKNN
+26 LNKKSN
-32 FTENN
+32 FTENDA
-37 SKDYIIYDSD
+37 KDYIIYDSD
-47 EAIKDALNEIKTTS
+47 KAIKDALSEIKTTS
-61 KKSNIISDVNASEK
+61 KKSNILSDVNTFEN

-88 TNYKLVNILEQYNT
+88 TNDKLVNILEKYNT

-107 LPGILA
+107 IPGILA
-113 TEDTD
+113 AEDTD

-123 IEGNHKIGSNGL
+123 IEGNHKVGSNGL

-161 KWTRK
+161 KWTNR

-190 GNEDVVKSKYILNY
+190 GNEDVVKSKYVLNY

-212 TLAYISKVPKGSIIT
+212 TLAYISKIPKGSMIT
-227 VKLAGELDDTEYEQD
+227 VKLAGELDDTEYKKD

-252 IVENPLEDFSE
+252 IVENPLEDFDE
-263 EERLIIVVEWIV
+263 EERLLMVVEWIV

-296 VDNGDASNNSNN
+296 ADDSDTSNNSSYYDSNN
-308 STYYG
+308 S
-313 SYYNKYEKNSI
+313 KNLT
-324 SNSGSQ
+324 SNNGSQ
-330 GSNNNFEYLEP
+330 GSDNNFEYLEP

-347 YKNKAEELRVSNNGK
+347 YTNKAEELRVSNKGK
-362 KASIE
+362 KASTE
-367 GKVYTVQPSVAYSFY
+367 GKVYTVQPSVGYSFY
-382 GISNTTVLQDVLN
+382 GVSNTTVLQDVLN
-395 KLNEQKIKA
+395 KLNNQKIKA
-404 TFFITEKDISKNEE
+404 TFFITEKDIRNNEK

-462 EATLVRY
+462 DATLVRY

-509 EVKNNIFNLGNIA
+509 DVKNNIFNLGNIA

-528 VYFRMDYYNDNTIIG
+528 VYFRMDYYNNNTIIG

-552 KVDPIGYI
+552 KVDPIGYV
-560 DEGVK
+560 DQGVK

-575 DLVKSEYV
+575 ELVTSEYV

-588 TNSEILPEVLDK
+588 TNSEILPEVLNK
-600 IKKGHLENIED
+600 IKKGYLEKIED
-611 PIAYISKRYIGSP
+611 PIGYISNRYIGSP

-643 DKIGRFTD
+643 DKVGRFTD

-680 KATFFIRTNYINDN
+680 KATFFVRTNHIDDN

-709 SHSDNHLLLSNT
+709 SHSDNHILLSNT
-721 TDKKGVFAELTD
+721 TDKKGVFAEITD
-733 KQAEILQE
+733 KQAEAIQE
-741 DIILSYKKLQ
+741 DVILSYKKLQ

-760 GRPALQTY
+760 GRPALQAY

-782 TVFDSGFSYVISGDF
+782 SVFDSGFSYVISGDF

-830 GTILIMHMS
+830 GTILVMHMS

>member
-1 MRIGKLKVLGIV
+1 MRISKLKMFGIV
-13 IVTVLVII
+13 IAVVLVII
-21 LGIIA
+21 LGIIV
-26 LNNKNN
+26 LNKKSN
-32 FTENN
+32 FTENDA
-37 SKDYIIYDSD
+37 KDYIIYDSD
-47 EAIKDALNEIKTTS
+47 KAIKDALSEIKTTS
-61 KKSNIISDVNASEK
+61 KKSNILSDVNTSEN

-88 TNYKLVNILEQYNT
+88 TNDKLVNILKQYNT

-107 LPGILA
+107 IPGILA
-113 TEDTD
+113 AEDTD

-123 IEGNHKIGSNGL
+123 IEGNHKVGSNGL

-161 KWTRK
+161 KWTNR

-212 TLAYISKVPKGSIIT
+212 TLAYISKIPKGSMIT
-227 VKLAGELDDTEYEQD
+227 VKLAGELDDTEYKKD

-252 IVENPLEDFSE
+252 IVENPLEDFDE
-263 EERLIIVVEWIV
+263 EERLLMVVEWIV

-296 VDNGDASNNSNN
+296 ADDSDTSNNSSYYDSNN
-308 STYYG
+308 S
-313 SYYNKYEKNSI
+313 KNLT
-324 SNSGSQ
+324 SNNGSQ
-330 GSNNNFEYLEP
+330 GSDNNFEYLEP

-347 YKNKAEELRVSNNGK
+347 YTNKAEELRVSNKGK
-362 KASIE
+362 KASTE
-367 GKVYTVQPSVAYSFY
+367 GKVYTVQPSVGYSFY
-382 GISNTTVLQDVLN
+382 GVSNTTVLQDVLN
-395 KLNEQKIKA
+395 KLNNQKIKA
-404 TFFITEKDISKNEE
+404 TFFITEKDIRNNEK

-462 EATLVRY
+462 DATLVRY

-509 EVKNNIFNLGNIA
+509 DVKNNIFNLGNIA

-552 KVDPIGYI
+552 KVDPIGYV
-560 DEGVK
+560 DQGVK
-565 HNGYSFAKLS
+565 HNSYSFAKLS
-575 DLVKSEYV
+575 ELVTSEYV

-588 TNSEILPEVLDK
+588 TNSEILPEVLNK
-600 IKKGHLENIED
+600 IKKGYLENIED
-611 PIAYISKRYIGSP
+611 PIGYISNRYIGSP

-643 DKIGRFTD
+643 DKVGRFTD

-680 KATFFIRTNYINDN
+680 KATFFVRTNHIDDN

-709 SHSDNHLLLSNT
+709 SHSDNHILLSNT
-721 TDKKGVFAELTD
+721 TDKKGVFAEITD
-733 KQAEILQE
+733 KQAEAIQE
-741 DIILSYKKLQ
+741 DVILSYKKLQ

-760 GRPALQTY
+760 GRPALQAY

-782 TVFDSGFSYVISGDF
+782 SVFDSGFSYVISGDF

-816 GIVSGENNEIKITD
+816 GIVSGENNEIKITH
-830 GTILIMHMS
+830 GSMVVMHMS

>member
-1 MRIGKLKVLGIV
+1 MRISKLKMLGIV
-13 IVTVLVII
+13 IAVVLVII
-21 LGIIA
+21 LGIIV
-26 LNNKNN
+26 LNKKSN
-32 FTENN
+32 FTENDA
-37 SKDYIIYDSD
+37 KDYIIYDSD
-47 EAIKDALNEIKTTS
+47 KAIKDALSEIKTTS
-61 KKSNIISDVNASEK
+61 KKSNILSDVNTSEN

-88 TNYKLVNILEQYNT
+88 TNDKLVNILKQYNT

-107 LPGILA
+107 IPGILA
-113 TEDTD
+113 AEDTD

-123 IEGNHKIGSNGL
+123 IEGNHKVGSNGL

-161 KWTRK
+161 KWTNK

-212 TLAYISKVPKGSIIT
+212 TLAYISKIPKGSMIT
-227 VKLAGELDDTEYEQD
+227 VKLAGELDDTEYKKD

-252 IVENPLEDFSE
+252 IVENPLEDFDE
-263 EERLIIVVEWIV
+263 EERLLMVVEWIV

-296 VDNGDASNNSNN
+296 ADDSDTSNNSSYFDSNN
-308 STYYG
+308 S
-313 SYYNKYEKNSI
+313 KNLT
-324 SNSGSQ
+324 SNNGSQ
-330 GSNNNFEYLEP
+330 GSDNNFEYLEP

-347 YKNKAEELRVSNNGK
+347 YTNKAEELRVSNKGK
-362 KASIE
+362 KASTE
-367 GKVYTVQPSVAYSFY
+367 GKVYTVQPSVGYSFY
-382 GISNTTVLQDVLN
+382 GVSNTTVLQDVLN
-395 KLNEQKIKA
+395 KLNNQKIKA
-404 TFFITEKDISKNEE
+404 TFFITEKDIRNNEK

-442 LSVAKSILNIKRY
+442 LSVAKSILSIKRY

-462 EATLVRY
+462 DATLVRY

-509 EVKNNIFNLGNIA
+509 DVKNNIFNLGNIA

-552 KVDPIGYI
+552 KVDPIGYV
-560 DEGVK
+560 DQGVK

-575 DLVKSEYV
+575 ELVTSEYV

-588 TNSEILPEVLDK
+588 TNSEILPEVLNK
-600 IKKGHLENIED
+600 IKKGYLENIED
-611 PIAYISKRYIGSP
+611 PIGYISNRYIGSP

-643 DKIGRFTD
+643 DKVGRFTD

-680 KATFFIRTNYINDN
+680 KATFFVRTNHIDDN

-709 SHSDNHLLLSNT
+709 SHSDNHILLSNT
-721 TDKKGVFAELTD
+721 TDKKGVFAEITD
-733 KQAEILQE
+733 KQAEAIQE
-741 DIILSYKKLQ
+741 DVILSYKKLQ

-760 GRPALQTY
+760 GRPALQAY

-782 TVFDSGFSYVISGDF
+782 SVFDSGFSYVISGDF

-830 GTILIMHMS
+830 GTILVMHMS

>member
-1 MRIGKLKVLGIV
+1 MRISKLKMLGIV
-13 IVTVLVII
+13 IAVVLVII
-21 LGIIA
+21 LGIIV
-26 LNNKNN
+26 LNKKSN
-32 FTENN
+32 FTENDA
-37 SKDYIIYDSD
+37 KDYIIYDSD
-47 EAIKDALNEIKTTS
+47 KAIKDALSEIKTTS
-61 KKSNIISDVNASEK
+61 KKSNILSDVNTSEN

-88 TNYKLVNILEQYNT
+88 TNDKLVNILEKYNT

-107 LPGILA
+107 IPGILA
-113 TEDTD
+113 AEDTD

-123 IEGNHKIGSNGL
+123 IEGNHKVGSNGL

-161 KWTRK
+161 KWTNR

-212 TLAYISKVPKGSIIT
+212 TLAYISKIPKGSMIT
-227 VKLAGELDDTEYEQD
+227 VKLAGELDDTEYKKD

-252 IVENPLEDFSE
+252 IVENPLEDFDE
-263 EERLIIVVEWIV
+263 EERLLMVVEWIV

-296 VDNGDASNNSNN
+296 ADDSDTSNNSSYYDSNN
-308 STYYG
+308 S
-313 SYYNKYEKNSI
+313 KNLT
-324 SNSGSQ
+324 SNNGSQ
-330 GSNNNFEYLEP
+330 GSDNNFEYLEP

-347 YKNKAEELRVSNNGK
+347 YTNKAEELRVSNKGK
-362 KASIE
+362 KASTE
-367 GKVYTVQPSVAYSFY
+367 GKVYTVQPSVGYSFY
-382 GISNTTVLQDVLN
+382 GVSNTTVLQDVLN
-395 KLNEQKIKA
+395 KLNNQKIKA
-404 TFFITEKDISKNEE
+404 TFFITEKDIRNNEK

-462 EATLVRY
+462 DATLVRY

-509 EVKNNIFNLGNIA
+509 DVKNNIFNLGNIA

-552 KVDPIGYI
+552 KVDPIGYV
-560 DEGVK
+560 DQGVK
-565 HNGYSFAKLS
+565 HNGYSFSTLS
-575 DLVKSEYV
+575 ELVTSEYV

-588 TNSEILPEVLDK
+588 TNSEILPEVLNK
-600 IKKGHLENIED
+600 IKKGYLENIED
-611 PIAYISKRYIGSP
+611 PIGYISKRYIGSP

-643 DKIGRFTD
+643 DKVGRFTD

-680 KATFFIRTNYINDN
+680 KATFFVRTNHIDDN

-709 SHSDNHLLLSNT
+709 SHSDNHILLSNT
-721 TDKKGVFAELTD
+721 TDKKGVFAEITD
-733 KQAEILQE
+733 KQAEAIQE
-741 DIILSYKKLQ
+741 DVILSYKKLQ

-760 GRPALQTY
+760 GRPALQAY

-782 TVFDSGFSYVISGDF
+782 SVFDSGFSYVISGDF

-830 GTILIMHMS
+830 GTILVMHMS
-839 DEAKF
+839 DESKF

>member
-1 MRIGKLKVLGIV
+1 MRISKLKMLGIV
-13 IVTVLVII
+13 IAVVLVII
-21 LGIIA
+21 LGIIV
-26 LNNKNN
+26 LNKKSN
-32 FTENN
+32 FTENDA
-37 SKDYIIYDSD
+37 KDYIIYDSD
-47 EAIKDALNEIKTTS
+47 KAIKDALSEIKTTS
-61 KKSNIISDVNASEK
+61 KKSNILSDVNTSEN

-88 TNYKLVNILEQYNT
+88 TNDKLVNILKQYNT

-107 LPGILA
+107 IPGILA
-113 TEDTD
+113 AEDTD

-123 IEGNHKIGSNGL
+123 IEGNHKVGSNGL

-161 KWTRK
+161 KWTNR

-212 TLAYISKVPKGSIIT
+212 TLAYISKIPKGSMIT
-227 VKLAGELDDTEYEQD
+227 VKLAGELDDTEYKKD

-252 IVENPLEDFSE
+252 IVENPLEDFDE
-263 EERLIIVVEWIV
+263 EERLLMVVEWIV

-296 VDNGDASNNSNN
+296 ADDSDTSNNSSYYDSNN
-308 STYYG
+308 S
-313 SYYNKYEKNSI
+313 KNLT
-324 SNSGSQ
+324 SNNGSQ
-330 GSNNNFEYLEP
+330 GSDNNFEYLEP

-347 YKNKAEELRVSNNGK
+347 YTNKAEELRVSNKGK
-362 KASIE
+362 KASTE
-367 GKVYTVQPSVAYSFY
+367 GKVYTVQPSVGYSFY
-382 GISNTTVLQDVLN
+382 GVSNTTVLQDVLN
-395 KLNEQKIKA
+395 KLNNQKIKA
-404 TFFITEKDISKNEE
+404 TFFITEKDIRNNEK

-462 EATLVRY
+462 DATLVRY

-509 EVKNNIFNLGNIA
+509 DVKNNIFNLGNIA

-552 KVDPIGYI
+552 KVDPIGYV
-560 DEGVK
+560 DQGVK

-575 DLVKSEYV
+575 ELVTSEYV

-588 TNSEILPEVLDK
+588 TNSEILPEVLNK
-600 IKKGHLENIED
+600 IKKGYLENIED
-611 PIAYISKRYIGSP
+611 PIGYISNRYIGSP

-643 DKIGRFTD
+643 DKVGRFTD

-680 KATFFIRTNYINDN
+680 KATFFVRTNHIDDN

-709 SHSDNHLLLSNT
+709 SHSDNHILLSNT
-721 TDKKGVFAELTD
+721 TDKKGVFAEITD
-733 KQAEILQE
+733 KQAEAIQE
-741 DIILSYKKLQ
+741 DVILSYKKLQ

-760 GRPALQTY
+760 GRPALQAY

-782 TVFDSGFSYVISGDF
+782 SVFDSGFSYVISGDF

-830 GTILIMHMS
+830 GTILVMHMS

>member
-1 MRIGKLKVLGIV
+1 MRISKLKMLGIV
-13 IVTVLVII
+13 IAVVLVII
-21 LGIIA
+21 LGIIV
-26 LNNKNN
+26 LNKKSN
-32 FTENN
+32 FTENDA
-37 SKDYIIYDSD
+37 KDYIIYDSD
-47 EAIKDALNEIKTTS
+47 KAIKDALSEIKTTS
-61 KKSNIISDVNASEK
+61 KKSNILSDVNTSEN

-88 TNYKLVNILEQYNT
+88 TNDKLVNILKQYNT

-107 LPGILA
+107 IPGILA
-113 TEDTD
+113 AEDTD

-123 IEGNHKIGSNGL
+123 IEGNHKVGSNGL

-161 KWTRK
+161 KWTNK

-176 TSYTDKVLKAAYVS
+176 TSYTDKVLKSAYVS

-212 TLAYISKVPKGSIIT
+212 TLAYISKIPKGSMIT
-227 VKLAGELDDTEYEQD
+227 VKLAGELDDTEYKKD

-252 IVENPLEDFSE
+252 IVENPLEDFDE
-263 EERLIIVVEWIV
+263 EERLLMVVEWIV
-275 KALNEL
+275 KSLNEL

-296 VDNGDASNNSNN
+296 VDDSDTSNSSYSDSNNSKNLTSNN
-308 STYYG
+308 
-313 SYYNKYEKNSI
+313 
-324 SNSGSQ
+324 GSQ
-330 GSNNNFEYLEP
+330 GSDNNFEYLEP

-347 YKNKAEELRVSNNGK
+347 YTNKAEELRVSNKGK
-362 KASIE
+362 KASTE
-367 GKVYTVQPSVAYSFY
+367 GKVYTVQPSVGYSFY
-382 GISNTTVLQDVLN
+382 GVSNTTVLQDVLN
-395 KLNEQKIKA
+395 KLNNQKIKA
-404 TFFITEKDISKNEE
+404 TFFITEKDIRNNEK

-433 LVEGSGNDY
+433 LVEGSGSEY

-462 EATLVRY
+462 DATLVRY

-509 EVKNNIFNLGNIA
+509 DVKNNIFNLGNIA

-560 DEGVK
+560 DQGVK

-575 DLVKSEYV
+575 ELVTSEYV

-588 TNSEILPEVLDK
+588 TNSEILPEVLNK
-600 IKKGHLENIED
+600 IKKGYLENIED
-611 PIAYISKRYIGSP
+611 SIGYISNRYIGSP

-643 DKIGRFTD
+643 DNVGRFTD

-680 KATFFIRTNYINDN
+680 KATFFVRTNYIDDN

-709 SHSDNHLLLSNT
+709 SHSDNHILLSNT
-721 TDKKGVFAELTD
+721 TDKKGVFAEITD
-733 KQAEILQE
+733 KQAEAIQE
-741 DIILSYKKLQ
+741 DVILSYKKLQ

-760 GRPALQTY
+760 GRPALQAY

-782 TVFDSGFSYVISGDF
+782 SVFDSGFSYVISGDF

-830 GTILIMHMS
+830 GSIVVMHMS

>member
-1 MRIGKLKVLGIV
+1 MRISKLKMLGIV
-13 IVTVLVII
+13 IAVVLVII
-21 LGIIA
+21 LGIIV
-26 LNNKNN
+26 LNKKSN
-32 FTENN
+32 FTENDA
-37 SKDYIIYDSD
+37 KDYIIYDSD
-47 EAIKDALNEIKTTS
+47 KAIKDALSEIKTTS
-61 KKSNIISDVNASEK
+61 KKSNILSDVNTSEN

-88 TNYKLVNILEQYNT
+88 TNDKLVNILKQYNT

-107 LPGILA
+107 IPGILA
-113 TEDTD
+113 AEDTD

-123 IEGNHKIGSNGL
+123 IEGNHKVGSNGL

-161 KWTRK
+161 KWTNK

-212 TLAYISKVPKGSIIT
+212 TLAYISKIPKGSMIT
-227 VKLAGELDDTEYEQD
+227 VKLAGELDDTEYKKD

-252 IVENPLEDFSE
+252 IVENPLEDFDE
-263 EERLIIVVEWIV
+263 EERLLMVVEWIV

-281 NYNIVTCDEL
+281 SYNIVTCDEL

-296 VDNGDASNNSNN
+296 ADDSDTSNNSSYYDSNN
-308 STYYG
+308 S
-313 SYYNKYEKNSI
+313 KNLT
-324 SNSGSQ
+324 SNNGSQ
-330 GSNNNFEYLEP
+330 GSDNNFEYLEP

-347 YKNKAEELRVSNNGK
+347 YTNKAEELRVSNKGK
-362 KASIE
+362 KASTA

-382 GISNTTVLQDVLN
+382 GVSNTTVLQDVLN
-395 KLNEQKIKA
+395 KLNNQKIKA
-404 TFFITEKDISKNEE
+404 TFFITEKDIRNNEK

-462 EATLVRY
+462 DATLVRY

-509 EVKNNIFNLGNIA
+509 DVKNNIFNLGNIA

-552 KVDPIGYI
+552 KVDPIGYV
-560 DEGVK
+560 DQGVK

-575 DLVKSEYV
+575 ELVTSEYV

-588 TNSEILPEVLDK
+588 TNSEILPEVLNK
-600 IKKGHLENIED
+600 IKKGYLENIED
-611 PIAYISKRYIGSP
+611 PIGYISNRYIGSP

-643 DKIGRFTD
+643 DKVGRFTD

-680 KATFFIRTNYINDN
+680 KATFFVRTNHIDDN

-709 SHSDNHLLLSNT
+709 SHSDNHILLSNT
-721 TDKKGVFAELTD
+721 TDKKGVFAEITD
-733 KQAEILQE
+733 KQAEAIQE
-741 DIILSYKKLQ
+741 DVILSYKKLQ

-760 GRPALQTY
+760 GRPALQAY

-782 TVFDSGFSYVISGDF
+782 SVFDSGFSYVISGDF

-830 GTILIMHMS
+830 GTILVMHMS